1 MKTKVMLS
9 LVAMTSAP
17 MAAFADADI
26 SSQVGQEVDN
36 WTKSGE
42 DLKLEAGIFIST
54 DGSDISQAIGTL
66 VPGKYSLGATTLENA
81 KLYVNG
87 SELVEGAFE
96 LKQEQEVTIK
106 VEAVEA
112 RQQFKVGGFKLQLV
126 FDFQA
131 EYSNLNLKLSNAVN
145 QLRASVEAGT
155 TDFWEQELLD
165 EYQNKLAVDI
175 AKVKNGSMDSYNI
188 YKEYKLYQQ
197 PSVIESRIATFA
209 GNVTAALANKEAN
222 AYATAELA
230 KVQTAWDALK
240 AALDAASQTAKDI
253 YTTKVEAIK
262 VDLDNEVAAVK
273 AAYEGKTAAA
283 DYAKAT
289 VDAHCKDLNV
299 RIQEAKNG
307 IGVADANSAA
317 YSEVKTLVESAKQLY
332 DEKVQELVDFIVA
345 DEAQNS
351 YESLLKLA
359 QTKLSAEYAKVME
372 ADAANTIET
381 AADNKEANRALVLE
395 ARQNILDLTDAYK
408 ARYTSYKNAY
418 GDVKS
423 MLEDVVSNIEEGLKA
438 IQNTEYDA
446 DIQVINEKIQ
456 AVKSS
461 FATAMAAD
469 KDVPDYSEAKAEILS
484 MINELK
490 SATDAT
496 LANYY
501 AHQATMEKLDALQT
515 KLDEANEAVNAL
527 KSEVG
532 DYAAAGRWTDT
543 PQKLKDAIDNYRQ
556 AAKDAYE
563 AGEAADY
570 SFDNAQAEADIA
582 AYVQAAGDALADFDR
597 VAGAIDEWEKG
608 LADIKAYIAEE
619 DYSVTDAAGVTYGTK
634 LGNIQKAI
642 DDLKAALDEALALE
656 DTDHKAAL
664 AAISPS
670 KPAELTSITQEQF
683 EADKANYQGNIN
695 LNAVL
700 LQRTLLSNRIF
711 NAWSELRADMDDKY
725 TADALG
731 KSYNTQ
737 NELFL
742 TFETQLINLSEQ
754 VPAAEDITKENAA
767 EKRETLNSMNAQLDA
782 IIADLDKLKAD
793 ADVIVAKVKANTDKY
808 NELVSVISDLK
819 TTSEEVKSKNLD
831 TNRNNEFKGYYETI
845 QTNIT
850 TLEGKIST
858 SKNNET
864 LVADY
869 TGTEETPG
877 YQKTIKDIQADI
889 DAKVKLAKAS
899 TDNWNAWIAQLRA
912 FDNAKFFDTSIAENG
927 LIAKAKAEI
936 KAIDTPVNAGQQYFL
951 GLVDGYE
958 TQANTLKSNINAQY
972 DARTS
977 VDYESTVTAT
987 IDTLK
992 ENIAKAVT
1000 DAKNNE
1006 EAHNL
1011 QVKAQ
1016 GEAQAEWTRVYDRL
1030 SAEDKSTQIQT
1041 WLDQLTEIQLA
1052 INELNETVVSNFAS
1066 GKCYGSDAE
1075 SKYTQYKASILSIEK
1090 QWEDPEGYD
1099 KILAQDNLD
1108 RYNRFNDAIAETK
1121 KAFDKAVTSLDKF
1134 MNIVDDE
1141 LKVDFNDVLEAN
1153 EAIYA
1158 YNQKIRELKAE
1169 VNEAYTTASATSKG
1183 VYDLE
1188 ESYKEQANTYTE
1200 EINKIYDD
1208 CIAKLNATSM
1218 TLLETALADAKGK
1231 LAEYEA
1237 KITDYKER
1245 VREAAFSDVKEIVA
1259 QAELYKTDPELAV
1272 RLAEGFLKTL
1282 RNASKCDEASD
1293 LLPAGLEAAAQ
1304 AQYDVLVAEL
1314 DAEIKANRA
1323 ALQGYIDN
1331 KVLDASYLTTYN
1343 EAVAEYVE
1351 KAETGLKAVGSA
1363 AKEAKNMYES
1373 GLAAVKQLIVDFK
1386 TNDGYTAAKEEADKN
1401 TESLEAYDALQTT
1414 FSDVKAELV
1423 KLQEYASGYVAVN
1436 VQIAAIQQ
1444 KLEAQISRVEE
1455 AKLLGTVHTI
1465 MGSADVDNEETV
1477 LTICKQLKT
1486 EISEQY
1492 AVCDSKEYAA
1502 MLTQISTLYREY
1514 NLAVTATEE
1523 DIKSYEQTIAD
1534 YEAELTRISELGQGK
1549 REAYMELEKN
1559 IGVTRTEL
1567 TNIYDEAYVTN
1578 LQTGFSEQLQA
1589 ISQTQQSQ
1597 TEALASYNKKVQEAY
1612 AEELAS
1618 IQTKQA
1624 ALLQKMESYSSESM
1638 LLVYSENITDDIA
1651 SLDKE
1656 LENLIGLIG
1665 DMQLPFTINGEVKL
1679 TLDGK
1684 IQTLETT
1691 YEELHAKL
1699 EGYKYVNIEEFTAA
1713 AQTNVIEKIDVEKA
1727 WIKEAYE
1734 SEEVGKMLTE
1744 DSKSKYEASEAT
1756 ITSNMKELDKQYSYT
1771 ETSGRIN
1778 EVTESMKQTKENLA
1792 NMQLEEDVLK
1802 EYKAQMEEVEKA
1814 LTALEKFNSDSYNNG
1829 LITEDI
1835 DGGKLMDEEE
1845 QELQN
1850 KKIDF
1855 VAEAVEAIFDKVE
1868 ALKKQLAELEQ
1879 NAQNSS
1885 YMLGDVNRD
1894 KEVTV
1899 ADYMEILNVVLE
1911 QSEFESGSLQ
1921 FLAADINGDGEISI
1935 GDITAVVK
1943 IINGTYAPAQARSYA
1958 RCMPNNSA
1966 DRLSL
1971 TAEGDGVKQR
1981 IAVNLDATLAYN
1993 GCQMD
1998 IMLPAGVTFAGAE
2011 VANRANGFSL
2021 NSNELSNG
2029 RLRVV
2034 LSSLEEADFAQ
2045 GDGALFYLDVEVSH
2059 NYAGNGVGV
2068 ENILFTDNAV
2078 HVYALPAV
2086 SGDETTGIGTVS
2098 VGEEVKEKIYSVS
2111 GKLMNGLKRGVNIIR
2126 GNDGTSKKVLV
2137 K

>member
-26 SSQVGQEVDN
+26 SSQVGQEVGN

-42 DLKLEAGIFIST
+42 DLKLEEGIFIST

-66 VPGKYSLGATTLENA
+66 VPGKYSLSATTLDNA

-87 SELVEGAFE
+87 NELVEGAFE
-96 LKQEQEVTIK
+96 LKQEQEVTITVK
-106 VEAVEA
+106 AVEA
-112 RQQFKVGGFKLQLV
+112 GQQFKVGGFELQLV

-131 EYSNLNLKLSNAVN
+131 EYSKLNLKLSNAVN
-145 QLRASVEAGT
+145 QLDAHS
-155 TDFWEQELLD
+155 TDFWEQELLN
-165 EYQNKLAVDI
+165 EYQNVLAVDI

-188 YKEYKLYQQ
+188 YKEYELYQQ
-197 PSVIESRIATFA
+197 SSVIENRIATFA
-209 GNVTAALANKEAN
+209 ENVTAALANKEAN
-222 AYATAELA
+222 AYATAKLA
-230 KVQTAWDALK
+230 EVQTAWNELK
-240 AALDAASQTAKDI
+240 AALDAACETAKEI
-253 YTTKVEAIK
+253 YGPEVEAIK
-262 VDLDNEVAAVK
+262 SNLDNEIADVK

-289 VDAHCKDLNV
+289 VDVHCKALND
-299 RIQEAKNG
+299 RIIKAKNG
-307 IGVADANSAA
+307 ISIANGNSDAYN
-317 YSEVKTLVESAKQLY
+317 EVKTLVEATKQLY
-332 DEKVQELVDFIVA
+332 DAKVQELVNYIVA

-351 YESLLKLA
+351 YESLLQLA
-359 QTKLSAEYAKVME
+359 QTKLSAEFAKVME
-372 ADAANTIET
+372 ADAANTIEN
-381 AADNKEANRALVLE
+381 AADNKDANMALVIKASE
-395 ARQNILDLTDAYK
+395 NIQNLTNAYK
-408 ARYTSYKNAY
+408 GRYDNYKNAY

-423 MLEDVVSNIEEGLKA
+423 TLEDVVSYIEEGLKA

-446 DIQVINEKIQ
+446 DIQAIQEKIQ

-469 KDVPDYSEAKAEILS
+469 EDVPDYSGAKAEILN
-484 MINELK
+484 MIDELQ
-490 SATDAT
+490 SATNAT

-501 AHQATMEKLDALQT
+501 AHQATMEVLEAVLT
-515 KLDEANEAVNAL
+515 KLDDANKAVKAL
-527 KSEVG
+527 KSVVG
-532 DYAAAGRWTDT
+532 DYAAVGRWTTT
-543 PQKLKDAIDNYRQ
+543 PKALQQAIEDARE
-556 AAKDAYE
+556 AAAAAYE
-563 AGEAADY
+563 KGEAAGY
-570 SFDNAQAEADIA
+570 SFDNAKVEADIA
-582 AYVQAAGDALADFDR
+582 AYVQAAEVALADFDR
-597 VAGAIDEWEKG
+597 VAGEIAKWEKG
-608 LADIKAYIAEE
+608 LADIKTYIAEE

-634 LGNIQKAI
+634 IDNIQKAI
-642 DDLKAALDEALALE
+642 DNLKAELADALALE
-656 DTDHKAAL
+656 DTEHKEAL
-664 AAISPS
+664 AAIRPS

-742 TFETQLINLSEQ
+742 TFETQLINLYDQ
-754 VPAAEDITKENAA
+754 VPAAENITKENAA
-767 EKRETLNSMNAQLDA
+767 EKRVKLNELNAEMDK
-782 IIADLDKLKAD
+782 IMSDLNKLKAD
-793 ADVIVAKVKANTDKY
+793 ADKIVAKVKANTGKY
-808 NELVSVISDLK
+808 NELVTGISGLR
-819 TTSEEVKSKNLD
+819 TQSEAVKSENKD
-831 TNRNNEFKGYYETI
+831 TNRADEFEVYYGDI
-845 QTNIT
+845 QESIT
-850 TLEGKIST
+850 DLEGKIST

-877 YQKTIKDIQADI
+877 YQKTIEDIQAEIAD
-889 DAKVKLAKAS
+889 KVKLAKAS
-899 TDNWNAWIAQLRA
+899 TANWNDWTLQVRA
-912 FDNAKFFDTSIAENG
+912 FSNAKFFDATIAANG
-927 LIAKAKAEI
+927 LIEKAKAEI
-936 KAIDTPVNAGQQYFL
+936 TAIGSPVNAGQAYFL
-951 GLVDGYE
+951 GLVDEYK
-958 TQANTLKSNINAQY
+958 TQANTLKSDIQAQY
-972 DARTS
+972 DERKS
-977 VDYESTVTAT
+977 VDYTSTVTAT
-987 IDTLK
+987 IATLK
-992 ENIAKAVT
+992 ENIAQAVT
-1000 DAKNNE
+1000 DTKNNE
-1006 EAHNL
+1006 KAHND

-1016 GEAQAEWTRVYDRL
+1016 VEAQAEWTRVYDHL

-1041 WLDQLTEIQLA
+1041 WLDKLTEIQLT
-1052 INELNETVVSNFAS
+1052 INELNETVESNFAA

-1075 SKYTQYKASILSIEK
+1075 SKYTQYKAGILSIK
-1090 QWEDPEGYD
+1090 QQWEDPEGYD
-1099 KILAQDNLD
+1099 KFLDQDNLD

-1134 MNIVDDE
+1134 LNIVDAE
-1141 LKVDFNDVLEAN
+1141 LKVDFEDVLNAN
-1153 EAIYA
+1153 KAIYA

-1188 ESYKEQANTYTE
+1188 ESFKKQADAYTE
-1200 EINKIYDD
+1200 EINKIYDK
-1208 CIAKLNATSM
+1208 CIAKLNDTSK
-1218 TLLETALADAKGK
+1218 TLLGNALSETNDNL
-1231 LAEYEA
+1231 EFYVA
-1237 KITDYKER
+1237 KIESYKES
-1245 VREAAFSDVKEIVA
+1245 VREAAFSDVKKIIA
-1259 QAELYKTDPELAV
+1259 QAELYKSDPELAV
-1272 RLAEGFLKTL
+1272 KLAEGFLKTL
-1282 RNASKCDEASD
+1282 RNASD

-1304 AQYDVLVAEL
+1304 AQYDALVAEL
-1314 DAEIKANRA
+1314 DKEIADNRV
-1323 ALQGYIDN
+1323 ALQGYINN

-1363 AKEAKNMYES
+1363 AKEAKNMHES
-1373 GLAAVKQLIVDFK
+1373 GLTAVTKLIADFK
-1386 TNDGYTAAKEEADKN
+1386 ANDGYTAAKDEAVEN
-1401 TESLEAYDALQTT
+1401 TKSLEAYDALQIT
-1414 FSDVKAELV
+1414 FNEVKAALV

-1436 VQIAAIQQ
+1436 VQIADIQQ
-1444 KLEAQISRVEE
+1444 KLETQISRVEE
-1455 AKLLGTVHTI
+1455 AKLVGTVHTI
-1465 MGSADVDNEETV
+1465 MGSVDVDNEETV
-1477 LTICKQLKT
+1477 LTICKNLKI

-1523 DIKSYEQTIAD
+1523 DIKSYELKIAE
-1534 YEAELTRISELGQGK
+1534 YEAELARISELPQGK
-1549 REAYMELEKN
+1549 REAYMALEKN
-1559 IGVTRTEL
+1559 IGLTRTVL
-1567 TNIYDEAYVTN
+1567 TNIYDAAYVTN
-1578 LQTGFSEQLQA
+1578 LQTGFSEQLEA

-1597 TEALASYNKKVQEAY
+1597 TEALASYNKVVQEAY
-1612 AEELAS
+1612 AEALAD
-1618 IQTKQA
+1618 IQTKQV
-1624 ALLQKMESYSSESM
+1624 ALLQKMESYSSESL
-1638 LLVYSENITDDIA
+1638 LLVYTDNITGEIA

-1656 LENLIGLIG
+1656 LELLIGKI
-1665 DMQLPFTINGEVKL
+1665 DNMQLPFKINGEIKL
-1679 TLDGK
+1679 TLDTK

-1713 AQTNVIEKIDVEKA
+1713 AQTNVVEKIDVEKA

-1744 DSKSKYEASEAT
+1744 DSKSKYEANEAT
-1756 ITSNMKELDKQYSYT
+1756 ITSNMKNLDKQYSYT
-1771 ETSGRIN
+1771 ETSGRIG

-1802 EYKAQMEEVEKA
+1802 EYKAQMDKVEKA
-1814 LTALEKFNSDSYNNG
+1814 LTALEKYNSDSYTRG

-1855 VAEAVEAIFDKVE
+1855 VAEAVDAIFNKVE
-1868 ALKKQLAELEQ
+1868 ELKKQLAELEQ

-1899 ADYMEILNVVLE
+1899 ADYMEILNAALE
-1911 QSEFESGSLQ
+1911 VTTIEPGTLQ

-1998 IMLPAGVTFAGAE
+1998 IMLPAGVTFVGAE

-2034 LSSLEEADFAQ
+2034 LSSLEEADFAH

>member
-26 SSQVGQEVDN
+26 SSQVGQEVGN

-42 DLKLEAGIFIST
+42 DLKLEEGIFIST

-66 VPGKYSLGATTLENA
+66 VPGKYSLSATLDNA

-96 LKQEQEVTIK
+96 LKQEQEVTIT
-106 VEAVEA
+106 VRAVEA
-112 RQQFKVGGFKLQLV
+112 GQQFKVGGFKLQLN

-131 EYSNLNLKLSNAVN
+131 EYSKLNLKLSNAAI
-145 QLRASVEAGT
+145 QLAPNS

-165 EYQNKLAVDI
+165 EYQNELAVDI
-175 AKVKNGSMDSYNI
+175 AKVKDGDMDSYNI

-197 PSVIESRIATFA
+197 TSEIESRIATFA

-230 KVQTAWDALK
+230 KVQTAWDELK
-240 AALDAASQTAKDI
+240 AALDNASQTAKDI

-262 VDLDNEVAAVK
+262 SDLDNEIAAVK
-273 AAYEGKTAAA
+273 AAHERKSAAA

-289 VDAHCKDLNV
+289 VDANCKALND
-299 RIQEAKNG
+299 RIQEAVNG
-307 IGVADANSAA
+307 IGIADANSAA
-317 YSEVKTLVESAKQLY
+317 YGEVKTLVDAATKLY

-351 YESLLKLA
+351 YESLLQLA

-372 ADAANTIET
+372 ADAANTIKN
-381 AADNKEANRALVLE
+381 AADNKEANVTLINGATAQIEALT
-395 ARQNILDLTDAYK
+395 AAYEG
-408 ARYTSYKNAY
+408 RYTNYKKAY

-423 MLEDVVSNIEEGLKA
+423 TLEEVVSKIEEGLKA

-446 DIQVINEKIQ
+446 DIQAIQEKIQ
-456 AVKSS
+456 AVNSS

-469 KDVPDYSEAKAEILS
+469 EEVPDYAASKAEIKN
-484 MINELK
+484 MIAELQ

-496 LANYY
+496 LANYN
-501 AHQATMEKLDALQT
+501 AHQATMEALDALQT
-515 KLDEANEAVNAL
+515 KLDDANKAVNAL
-527 KSEVG
+527 ESEVG
-532 DYAAAGRWTDT
+532 DYAAAGRWTAT
-543 PQKLKDAIDNYRQ
+543 RDALQQAIVDYRE
-556 AAKDAYE
+556 AAVAAYE
-563 AGEAADY
+563 KGEAESY
-570 SFDNAQAEADIA
+570 SFDADQVKADIEAYVKVAEAA
-582 AYVQAAGDALADFDR
+582 KADFER
-597 VAGAIDEWEKG
+597 VADAIAEWEKG
-608 LADIKAYIAEE
+608 LAAIKAYIAEE

-634 LGNIQKAI
+634 IGNIQKAI
-642 DDLKAALDEALALE
+642 ADLKAALADALALE
-656 DTDHKAAL
+656 DTEHKEAL
-664 AAISPS
+664 AAIRPS

-711 NAWSELRADMDDKY
+711 NAWSELRADMDNKY
-725 TADALG
+725 TGDALG
-731 KSYNTQ
+731 KSYNSQ
-737 NELFL
+737 IELFRAIDNK
-742 TFETQLINLSEQ
+742 LIELFNKVEELS
-754 VPAAEDITKENAA
+754 ITKENAA
-767 EKRETLNSMNAQLDA
+767 AKREELNALNAKMDEIMSNLN
-782 IIADLDKLKAD
+782 DLKKQANE
-793 ADVIVAKVKANTDKY
+793 IVAKVKANTDKY
-808 NELVSVISDLK
+808 NELVTVISGLK
-819 TTSEEVKSKNLD
+819 EQSKEVESKNLD
-831 TNRNNEFKGYYETI
+831 KDNRGDEFKGYYDDI
-845 QTNIT
+845 QTSIT
-850 TLEGKIST
+850 TLEGNINT

-877 YQKTIKDIQADI
+877 YQKTIEDIQAEI
-889 DAKVKLAKAS
+889 AEKVKQAIAS
-899 TDNWNAWIAQLRA
+899 TANWNAWTLQVRE
-912 FDNAKFFDTSIAENG
+912 FSNAKFFDAAIAENG

-936 KAIDTPVNAGQQYFL
+936 TAIGSPVNAGQEYFL
-951 GLVDGYE
+951 GLVGGYE
-958 TQANTLKSNINAQY
+958 TQANALKSNIKAQY

-977 VDYESTVTAT
+977 VGYASTVTAT
-987 IDTLK
+987 IASLK

-1006 EAHNL
+1006 EAHNA
-1011 QVKAQ
+1011 QVKVQ
-1016 GEAQAEWTRVYDRL
+1016 VEAQAEWTRVYDRL

-1041 WLDQLTEIQLA
+1041 WLDKLTEIQLT
-1052 INELNETVVSNFAS
+1052 INELNETVESNFAA
-1066 GKCYGSDAE
+1066 GKCYDSDAE
-1075 SKYTQYKASILSIEK
+1075 SKYTQYKAGILSIET

-1099 KILAQDNLD
+1099 KFLDQDNLD

-1121 KAFDKAVTSLDKF
+1121 KAFNKAVTSLDNF
-1134 MNIVDDE
+1134 LNIVDKE
-1141 LKVDFNDVLEAN
+1141 LEVDFEDVLEAN
-1153 EAIYA
+1153 RAIYA
-1158 YNQKIRELKAE
+1158 YNQKIRDLKAE
-1169 VNEAYTTASATSKG
+1169 VSEAYTTACATSKG

-1188 ESYKEQANTYTE
+1188 ESYKKEADAYTK
-1200 EINKIYDD
+1200 EINDIYKA
-1208 CIAKLNATSM
+1208 CIAKLNATSI
-1218 TLLETALADAKGK
+1218 TLLETALTAAEGK
-1231 LAEYEA
+1231 LVEYEA
-1237 KITDYKER
+1237 NITDYKES
-1245 VREAAFSDVKEIVA
+1245 VREAAFSDVKKIIA
-1259 QAELYKTDPELAV
+1259 QAELYQSDPELAV
-1272 RLAEGFLKTL
+1272 ILAEGFLKTL
-1282 RNASKCDEASD
+1282 RNASKCDEPSD

-1304 AQYDVLVAEL
+1304 AQYDALVDEL
-1314 DAEIKANRA
+1314 DKEITANRA
-1323 ALQGYIDN
+1323 ALQGYIDK

-1351 KAETGLKAVGSA
+1351 KAKTGLKAVGSA
-1363 AKEAKNMYES
+1363 AKEAKNMHES
-1373 GLAAVKQLIVDFK
+1373 GLTAVTNLIADFK
-1386 TNDGYTAAKEEADKN
+1386 ANDGYTAAKEEADKN
-1401 TESLEAYDALQTT
+1401 TESLAAYEALQIT
-1414 FSDVKAELV
+1414 FSEVKAELV

-1436 VQIAAIQQ
+1436 DQIAYIQQ
-1444 KLEAQISRVEE
+1444 GLEAEISRVEK

-1465 MGSADVDNEETV
+1465 MGSVDEDNEGTV

-1486 EISEQY
+1486 EISKQY
-1492 AVCDSKEYAA
+1492 AVCDSREYAA
-1502 MLTQISTLYREY
+1502 MVIQISTLYREY
-1514 NLAVTATEE
+1514 NLAVIAAEE
-1523 DIKSYEQTIAD
+1523 DIKSYELTIAE
-1534 YEAELTRISELGQGK
+1534 YEAELTRINGLSEEDEESK
-1549 REAYMELEKN
+1549 REAYMALEKK

-1567 TNIYDEAYVTN
+1567 TNIYDDTYMTN
-1578 LQTGFSEQLQA
+1578 LQTGFSEQLEA

-1612 AEELAS
+1612 AEALAD
-1618 IQTKQA
+1618 IQTKQV
-1624 ALLQKMESYSSESM
+1624 ALLQKMESYSSESL
-1638 LLVYSENITDDIA
+1638 LLVYTDNITGEIA
-1651 SLDKE
+1651 SLDEE
-1656 LENLIGLIG
+1656 LELLIGKI
-1665 DMQLPFTINGEVKL
+1665 DNMQLPFKINGEIKL
-1679 TLDGK
+1679 TLDTK

-1691 YEELHAKL
+1691 YEELHTKL
-1699 EGYKYVNIEEFTAA
+1699 EGYKYVDIEAFTAA
-1713 AQTNVIEKIDVEKA
+1713 AQTHVIEKIDVEKA

-1744 DSKSKYEASEAT
+1744 DSKLKYEATEAT
-1756 ITSNMKELDKQYSYT
+1756 ITSNMKTLDKQYSYT
-1771 ETSGRIN
+1771 ETSGRIG

-1814 LTALEKFNSDSYNNG
+1814 LTALKKYNSDSYTYG

-1835 DGGKLMDEEE
+1835 DGGKLTDEEE
-1845 QELQN
+1845 QELEN

-1855 VAEAVEAIFDKVE
+1855 VAEAVDAIFNKVE
-1868 ALKKQLAELEQ
+1868 ELKKQLAELEQ

-1899 ADYMEILNVVLE
+1899 ADYMEILNAALE
-1911 QSEFESGSLQ
+1911 VTAIEPGTLQ

-1998 IMLPAGVTFAGAE
+1998 IMLPAGVTFVGAE
-2011 VANRANGFSL
+2011 VAHRANGFSL

-2034 LSSLEEADFAQ
+2034 LSSLEEADFAH

>member
-26 SSQVGQEVDN
+26 SLQVGQEVGN
-36 WTKSGE
+36 WTKTGE
-42 DLKLEAGIFIST
+42 DLKLEEGIFIST
-54 DGSDISQAIGTL
+54 DGSEISQVIGTL
-66 VPGKYSLGATTLENA
+66 VPGKYSLSATTLENA

-96 LKQEQEVTIK
+96 LKQEQEVTITVK
-106 VEAVEA
+106 AVE
-112 RQQFKVGGFKLQLV
+112 RGQQFKVGGFELQLV

-131 EYSNLNLKLSNAVN
+131 EYSKLNLKLSNAVN
-145 QLRASVEAGT
+145 QLDAHS

-165 EYQNKLAVDI
+165 EYQNVLAVDI

-188 YKEYKLYQQ
+188 YKEYKLYQS
-197 PSVIESRIATFA
+197 PSEIERRIATFA
-209 GNVTAALANKEAN
+209 ENVTAALANKEAN

-230 KVQTAWDALK
+230 KVQTAWDELK
-240 AALDAASQTAKDI
+240 AALDDDAASQTAKEI
-253 YTTKVEAIK
+253 YGSTVEAIK
-262 VDLDNEVAAVK
+262 SDLDKEIDAVK

-289 VDAHCKDLNV
+289 VDANCKALND
-299 RIQEAKNG
+299 RIIEAKNG
-307 IGVADANSAA
+307 ISIANGNSDAYN
-317 YSEVKTLVESAKQLY
+317 EVKTLVEATKQLY
-332 DEKVQELVDFIVA
+332 DEKVQDLVNHIVA

-351 YESLLKLA
+351 YESLLQLA
-359 QTKLSAEYAKVME
+359 QTKLSAEFAKVME
-372 ADAANTIET
+372 ADAANTIEN
-381 AADNKEANRALVLE
+381 AANNKKANMDLVIE
-395 ARQNILDLTDAYK
+395 ARKNIQELTDEYTT
-408 ARYTSYKNAY
+408 RYTSYKYAY

-423 MLEDVVSNIEEGLKA
+423 TLEDKVSKIEEDLEA

-446 DIQVINEKIQ
+446 DIQAIQEKIQ

-469 KDVPDYSEAKAEILS
+469 EEVPDYAASKAEILS
-484 MINELK
+484 MIEELQ
-490 SATDAT
+490 SATEVT
-496 LANYY
+496 LANYN
-501 AHQATMEKLDALQT
+501 AHQATTKKLDALQT
-515 KLDEANEAVNAL
+515 KLTEANETVNAL
-527 KSEVG
+527 KSEKG
-532 DYAAAGRWTDT
+532 GYAALGRWTTT
-543 PQKLKDAIDNYRQ
+543 PEGLQETIDGYRE
-556 AAKDAYE
+556 AAAAAYE
-563 AGEAADY
+563 KGEAVSY
-570 SFDNAQAEADIA
+570 SFDADQAEAGIA
-582 AYVQAAGDALADFDR
+582 AYVQAAEVALANFDR
-597 VAGAIDEWEKG
+597 VAGVIAEWEKG
-608 LADIKAYIAEE
+608 LADIKTYIAEE

-634 LGNIQKAI
+634 IGKIQKAI
-642 DDLKAALDEALALE
+642 DDLKVVLAEALALE
-656 DTDHKAAL
+656 DTEHKDAL

-670 KPAELTSITQEQF
+670 KPEELTNITQAKF
-683 EADKANYQGNIN
+683 EEDKANYQGNIN

-700 LQRTLLSNRIF
+700 LQRTLLFNRIETTQDALAADRATEY
-711 NAWSELRADMDDKY
+711 NAEK
-725 TADALG
+725 LG
-731 KSYNTQ
+731 KSYTDQNTKFA
-737 NELFL
+737 EIERRL
-742 TFETQLINLSEQ
+742 TALGNAL
-754 VPAAEDITKENAA
+754 PAAENITKENAA
-767 EKRETLNSMNAQLDA
+767 GQRETLNSMNAQLDA
-782 IIADLDKLKAD
+782 IIEDLDKLKAET
-793 ADVIVAKVKANTDKY
+793 DVIVTKVKANTDKF
-808 NELVSVISDLK
+808 NELVTVISGDRGLRDQSK
-819 TTSEEVKSKNLD
+819 EVTSKNQD
-831 TNRNNEFKGYYETI
+831 TNRADEFKGYYDAI
-845 QTNIT
+845 QTSIS

-877 YQKTIKDIQADI
+877 YQKTIEDIQTEIA
-889 DAKVKLAKAS
+889 AKVELAKAS
-899 TDNWNAWIAQLRA
+899 TANWNAWTLQKRE
-912 FDNAKFFDTSIAENG
+912 FSNAKFTDATIAANG
-927 LIAKAKAEI
+927 LIEKAKADI
-936 KAIDTPVNAGQQYFL
+936 TAIGSPDNAGQAYFL
-951 GLVDGYE
+951 GLVNEYE
-958 TQANTLKSNINAQY
+958 TQANTLKSNIDAQY
-972 DARTS
+972 AARTS
-977 VDYESTVTAT
+977 VDYASTVTAT
-987 IDTLK
+987 IATLK
-992 ENIAKAVT
+992 KNIAKAVT
-1000 DAKNNE
+1000 DANHNE
-1006 EAHNL
+1006 EAHNA
-1011 QVKAQ
+1011 QVKVQ
-1016 GEAQAEWTRVYDRL
+1016 VEAQAEWTRVYDRL

-1041 WLDQLTEIQLA
+1041 WLDQLTEIQLT
-1052 INELNETVVSNFAS
+1052 INELNETVKSNFAA
-1066 GKCYGSDAE
+1066 GKCYDSDAE
-1075 SKYTQYKASILSIEK
+1075 SKYTEYKASILRIET

-1099 KILAQDNLD
+1099 KFLAQDNLD

-1134 MNIVDDE
+1134 LNIVDAE
-1141 LKVDFNDVLEAN
+1141 LKVDFKDVLNAN
-1153 EAIYA
+1153 KEIYA
-1158 YNQKIRELKAE
+1158 YNQKIRDLKAE
-1169 VNEAYTTASATSKG
+1169 VSKAYTTACATSKG

-1188 ESYKEQANTYTE
+1188 ESYKKQADAYTE
-1200 EINKIYDD
+1200 KITEIYKD
-1208 CIAKLNATSM
+1208 CIAELNATSIE
-1218 TLLETALADAKGK
+1218 LLDDALRTANNNLQS
-1231 LAEYEA
+1231 YEDL
-1237 KITDYKER
+1237 IGSYKES
-1245 VREAAFSDVKEIVA
+1245 VREAAFSDVKKITD
-1259 QAELYKTDPELAV
+1259 QAELYKSDPELAV

-1282 RNASKCDEASD
+1282 RNASD

-1304 AQYDVLVAEL
+1304 AQYDALVAEL
-1314 DAEIKANRA
+1314 DAEIEANRA
-1323 ALQGYIDN
+1323 ALQDYIDN
-1331 KVLDASYLTTYN
+1331 KVLDASCLTTYN

-1351 KAETGLKAVGSA
+1351 KAGTGLKAVGSA
-1363 AKEAKNMYES
+1363 AKEAKNMFGS
-1373 GLAAVKQLIVDFK
+1373 GLAAVKELIDEFK
-1386 TNDGYTAAKEEADKN
+1386 ANDGYTSAKDEY
-1401 TESLEAYDALQTT
+1401 TESLKAYETLQST
-1414 FSDVKAELV
+1414 FSEVKAELV

-1436 VQIAAIQQ
+1436 VQIAEIQQ
-1444 KLEAQISRVEE
+1444 KLEDEISRVEK
-1455 AKLLGTVHTI
+1455 AKLQGTVHTI
-1465 MGSADVDNEETV
+1465 MGSVDVDDDNTV
-1477 LTICKQLKT
+1477 LTICKQLKAK
-1486 EISEQY
+1486 ISLQY
-1492 AVCDSKEYAA
+1492 AVCDSWESAA

-1523 DIKSYEQTIAD
+1523 DIQRYEQTIAD
-1534 YEAELTRISELGQGK
+1534 YEAELTRISELPQGK
-1549 REAYMELEKN
+1549 REAYMALEKN

-1567 TNIYDEAYVTN
+1567 TNIYDAAYVTN
-1578 LQTGFSEQLQA
+1578 LQIGFSEQLQA

-1597 TEALASYNKKVQEAY
+1597 TEALASYNKKVQEAC
-1612 AEELAS
+1612 AEALAG

-1624 ALLQKMESYSSESM
+1624 ALLQKMESYSSESL
-1638 LLVYSENITDDIA
+1638 LLVYTDNITGEIA
-1651 SLDKE
+1651 SLDEE
-1656 LENLIGLIG
+1656 LELLIGKI
-1665 DMQLPFTINGEVKL
+1665 DNMQLPFKINGEIKL
-1679 TLDGK
+1679 TLDTK

-1699 EGYKYVNIEEFTAA
+1699 EGYKYVDIEAFTAA

-1734 SEEVGKMLTE
+1734 SEEEGKMLTE
-1744 DSKSKYEASEAT
+1744 SSKSKYEANEAT

-1771 ETSGRIN
+1771 ETSGRIG
-1778 EVTESMKQTKENLA
+1778 EVTELMTQTRENLA

-1802 EYKAQMEEVEKA
+1802 ECKAQMAEVEKA
-1814 LTALEKFNSDSYNNG
+1814 LTALEKYNLDSYWHG

-1835 DGGKLMDEEE
+1835 DGGKLTDEEE
-1845 QELQN
+1845 NELEN
-1850 KKIDF
+1850 KKVDF
-1855 VAEAVEAIFDKVE
+1855 VAEAVDAIFNKVE
-1868 ALKKQLAELEQ
+1868 ELKKQLAELEQ

-1899 ADYMEILNVVLE
+1899 ADYMEILNAALE
-1911 QSEFESGSLQ
+1911 VTAIEPGTLQ

-1998 IMLPAGVTFAGAE
+1998 IMLPAGVTFVGAE
-2011 VANRANGFSL
+2011 VAHRANGFSL

-2034 LSSLEEADFAQ
+2034 LSSLEEADFAH

-2086 SGDETTGIGTVS
+2086 SGDETTGIGKVS

>member
-26 SSQVGQEVDN
+26 SLQVGQEVGN
-36 WTKSGE
+36 WTKLGE
-42 DLKLEAGIFIST
+42 DLKLEEGIFIST
-54 DGSDISQAIGTL
+54 DGSEISQAIGTL
-66 VPGKYSLGATTLENA
+66 VPGKYSLSATTLDNA

-96 LKQEQEVTIK
+96 LKQEQEVTIR
-106 VEAVEA
+106 VRAVEA
-112 RQQFKVGGFKLQLV
+112 GQFKVGGFELKLV

-131 EYSNLNLKLSNAVN
+131 EYSKLNLKLSNAVN

-155 TDFWEQELLD
+155 TDFWEQELLN
-165 EYQNKLAVDI
+165 EYQNVLAVDI

-188 YKEYKLYQQ
+188 YKEYKLYQS
-197 PSVIESRIATFA
+197 PSEIESRIATFA

-222 AYATAELA
+222 AYATAKLA
-230 KVQTAWDALK
+230 EVQSAWDELK
-240 AALDAASQTAKDI
+240 AALDDKETCETAKEI
-253 YTTKVEAIK
+253 YGPEVEAIK
-262 VDLDNEVAAVK
+262 SNLDKEIADVK

-283 DYAKAT
+283 DYATAT
-289 VDAHCKDLNV
+289 VNAHCKALND
-299 RIQEAKNG
+299 RIIEAKNG
-307 IGVADANSAA
+307 ISVANGNSDA
-317 YSEVKTLVESAKQLY
+317 YSEVKALVESATKLY
-332 DEKVQELVDFIVA
+332 DDKVQYLVNFIVA

-351 YESLLKLA
+351 YESLLQLA

-372 ADAANTIET
+372 ADAANKIEN
-381 AADNKEANRALVLE
+381 AADNKDANMALVKKASE
-395 ARQNILDLTDAYK
+395 NIQDLTDTYK
-408 ARYTSYKNAY
+408 TRYNSYKDAY
-418 GDVKS
+418 GDVKIT
-423 MLEDVVSNIEEGLKA
+423 LEDVVSYIEKGLNA

-446 DIQVINEKIQ
+446 DIQAIQEKIQ

-469 KDVPDYSEAKAEILS
+469 EDVPDYEASKAEILNK
-484 MINELK
+484 IKELQ
-490 SATDAT
+490 SATEAT
-496 LANYY
+496 LANYN

-515 KLDEANEAVNAL
+515 KLNEANKTVNAL
-527 KSEVG
+527 KSEKG
-532 DYAAAGRWTDT
+532 EYAAEDRWTTT
-543 PQKLKDAIDNYRQ
+543 PKKVQDAILDYSK
-556 AAKDAYE
+556 AAAAAYKDGKAE
-563 AGEAADY
+563 SY
-570 SFDNAQAEADIA
+570 SFDADQVEKDIE
-582 AYVQAAGDALADFDR
+582 AYVQAANDALADFDR

-608 LADIKAYIAEE
+608 LAAIKAYIAEE
-619 DYSVTDAAGVTYGTK
+619 DYSVTDADGKTTYGTK
-634 LGNIQKAI
+634 IGNIQKAI
-642 DDLKAALDEALALE
+642 DGLKAALADALALE
-656 DTDHKAAL
+656 DTEHKEAL
-664 AAISPS
+664 AAIRPS

-711 NAWSELRADMDDKY
+711 NAWSELRADMEDKY

-742 TFETQLINLSEQ
+742 TFETQLINLSEK

-767 EKRETLNSMNAQLDA
+767 AKREELNALNAKMDEIMSNLN
-782 IIADLDKLKAD
+782 DLKKQ
-793 ADVIVAKVKANTDKY
+793 ADVIVAKVEANNAKY
-808 NELVSVISDLK
+808 KELDTVISDLMK
-819 TTSEEVKSKNLD
+819 QSEKVKSENKD
-831 TNRNNEFKGYYETI
+831 ENRTDEFEGYYDDI
-845 QTNIT
+845 QKSITN
-850 TLEGKIST
+850 LERNIST

-877 YQKTIKDIQADI
+877 YQQTIGDIQAEIAD
-889 DAKVKLAKAS
+889 KVAQAKAS
-899 TDNWNAWIAQLRA
+899 TANREAWRYQVRA
-912 FDNAKFFDTSIAENG
+912 FSSAKFFDENSAEGG

-936 KAIDTPVNAGQQYFL
+936 TAIGSPVNAGQTYFL

-958 TQANTLKSNINAQY
+958 TQANTLKSNIKAQY

-977 VDYESTVTAT
+977 VDYASTVNAT
-987 IDTLK
+987 IATLK
-992 ENIAKAVT
+992 DNIAKAVT

-1006 EAHNL
+1006 KAHND
-1011 QVKAQ
+1011 QVKVQ
-1016 GEAQAEWTRVYDRL
+1016 VEAQAEWTRVYDRL

-1041 WLDQLTEIQLA
+1041 WLDQLTEIQLT
-1052 INELNETVVSNFAS
+1052 INELNETVKINFAA
-1066 GKCYGSDAE
+1066 GKCYDSDAE
-1075 SKYTQYKASILSIEK
+1075 SKYTEYKASILRIET
-1090 QWEDPEGYD
+1090 QWDDPEGYD
-1099 KILAQDNLD
+1099 KFLDQDNLD

-1134 MNIVDDE
+1134 LNIVDAE
-1141 LKVDFNDVLEAN
+1141 LKVDFEDVLNAN
-1153 EAIYA
+1153 KAIYA

-1188 ESYKEQANTYTE
+1188 ESFKKQADAYTT
-1200 EINKIYDD
+1200 EINKIYDK
-1208 CIAKLNATSM
+1208 CIAKLNDTSK
-1218 TLLETALADAKGK
+1218 TLLGNALSETNDNLKF
-1231 LAEYEA
+1231 YVA
-1237 KITDYKER
+1237 KIESYKES
-1245 VREAAFSDVKEIVA
+1245 VREAAFSDVKKIIA
-1259 QAELYKTDPELAV
+1259 QAELYQSDPELAV
-1272 RLAEGFLKTL
+1272 KLAEGFLKTL
-1282 RNASKCDEASD
+1282 RNASD

-1304 AQYDVLVAEL
+1304 AQYDALVDEL
-1314 DAEIKANRA
+1314 DKEIAANRA
-1323 ALQGYIDN
+1323 ALQRYIDN
-1331 KVLDASYLTTYN
+1331 KVLAASYLTTYN

-1351 KAETGLKAVGSA
+1351 KAKTGLKAVGSA
-1363 AKEAKNMYES
+1363 AKEAKNMFES

-1386 TNDGYTAAKEEADKN
+1386 AKDGYTSAKAEADKN
-1401 TESLEAYDALQTT
+1401 SESLKAYQALQVT
-1414 FSDVKAELV
+1414 FSEVKAELV

-1436 VQIAAIQQ
+1436 VKIADIQQ
-1444 KLEAQISRVEE
+1444 TLETWISRVEE

-1465 MGSADVDNEETV
+1465 MGSVDVDNEETV

-1523 DIKSYEQTIAD
+1523 DIKSYELTIAE
-1534 YEAELTRISELGQGK
+1534 YEAELTRISELPQGK
-1549 REAYMELEKN
+1549 REAYMALEKN

-1567 TNIYDEAYVTN
+1567 TNIYDDAYMTN

-1624 ALLQKMESYSSESM
+1624 ALLQKMESYSSESL
-1638 LLVYSENITDDIA
+1638 LLVYTDNITGEIA
-1651 SLDKE
+1651 SLDNE
-1656 LENLIGLIG
+1656 LKQLIDVI
-1665 DMQLPFTINGEVKL
+1665 DNKQLPYKINGEIKL
-1679 TLDGK
+1679 TLDTK

-1734 SEEVGKMLTE
+1734 SEEVDKMLTE
-1744 DSKSKYEASEAT
+1744 DSKSKYETNEAT
-1756 ITSNMKELDKQYSYT
+1756 ITSNMKTLDKHYSYT
-1771 ETSGRIN
+1771 ETSGRIG
-1778 EVTESMKQTKENLA
+1778 EVTELMKQTKENLA

-1802 EYKAQMEEVEKA
+1802 ECKAQMEKVEKA
-1814 LTALEKFNSDSYNNG
+1814 LTALKKYNSDSYTG

-1835 DGGKLMDEEE
+1835 DGGKLTDEEE
-1845 QELQN
+1845 NELVN
-1850 KKIDF
+1850 KKVDF
-1855 VAEAVEAIFDKVE
+1855 VAEAVDAIFNKVE
-1868 ALKKQLAELEQ
+1868 ELKKQLAELEQ

-1899 ADYMEILNVVLE
+1899 ADYMEILNAALE
-1911 QSEFESGSLQ
+1911 VTAIEPGTLQ

-1971 TAEGDGVKQR
+1971 TAEGGGVKQR

-1998 IMLPAGVTFAGAE
+1998 IMLPAGVTFVGAE
-2011 VANRANGFSL
+2011 VAHRANGFSL

-2034 LSSLEEADFAQ
+2034 LSSLEEADFAH

>member
-17 MAAFADADI
+17 VAAFADADI
-26 SSQVGQEVDN
+26 SSQVGKEVDN

-42 DLKLEAGIFIST
+42 DLKLEEGIFIST

-66 VPGKYSLGATTLENA
+66 VPGKYLLSATTLENA

-96 LKQEQEVTIK
+96 LKKEQHVTITVK
-106 VEAVEA
+106 AVEA
-112 RQQFKVGGFKLQLV
+112 GKQFKVGGFNLKLD

-131 EYSNLNLKLSNAVN
+131 KYSELNLKLSNAAI
-145 QLRASVEAGT
+145 QLAPNS

-175 AKVKNGSMDSYNI
+175 AKVKDGDMDSYNI
-188 YKEYKLYQQ
+188 YKEYELYQQ

-209 GNVTAALANKEAN
+209 ENVTAALANKEAN
-222 AYATAELA
+222 AYATAALA
-230 KVQTAWDALK
+230 EVQSAWNDLK
-240 AALDAASQTAKDI
+240 AALDNASETAKGL
-253 YTTKVEAIK
+253 YTAKVEAIK
-262 VDLDNEVAAVK
+262 SDLENEIAAVK
-273 AAYEGKTAAA
+273 EAHERKSASA

-289 VDAHCKDLNV
+289 VDAKCKTLND
-299 RIQEAKNG
+299 RILEAANG
-307 IGVADANSAA
+307 ISIANANSVA
-317 YSEVKTLVESAKQLY
+317 YGEVKSLVDSATKLY

-351 YESLLKLA
+351 YESLLQLA
-359 QTKLSAEYAKVME
+359 QTRLAAEYAKITE
-372 ADAANTIET
+372 ANAANTIEM
-381 AADNKEANRALVLE
+381 AADKKEANVALIKE
-395 ARQNILDLTDAYK
+395 ATAQIVALTVAYET
-408 ARYTSYKNAY
+408 RYTNYKDAY

-423 MLEDVVSNIEEGLKA
+423 TLEDAVSKIEKGLTEIKNTEFDAA
-438 IQNTEYDA
+438 IQE
-446 DIQVINEKIQ
+446 IEEKIQ

-469 KDVPDYSEAKAEILS
+469 EDVPDYAAS
-484 MINELK
+484 MADIQNKIEKLK
-490 SATDAT
+490 SETDPV
-496 LANYY
+496 LDNYN
-501 AHQATMEKLDALQT
+501 AHQATMKALDALRT
-515 KLDEANEAVNAL
+515 KLKEANDSVNAL
-527 KSEVG
+527 KSEKG
-532 DYAAAGRWTDT
+532 EYAAEGRWITT
-543 PQKLKDAIDNYRQ
+543 PEEVLKAINGYSE
-556 AAKDAYE
+556 AAEEAYKK
-563 AGEAADY
+563 GEAASY
-570 SFDNAQAEADIA
+570 SFDAAQVEKDIE
-582 AYVQAAGDALADFDR
+582 AYVQAAEAAVGDFER
-597 VAGAIDEWEKG
+597 VAGAIADWEEG
-608 LADIKAYIAEE
+608 LAAIKAYIAEE
-619 DYSVTDAAGVTYGTK
+619 DYSVTDADGKTTYGTK
-634 LGNIQKAI
+634 IGIIQKAI
-642 DDLKAALDEALALE
+642 DNLKAELAKALALE
-656 DTDHKAAL
+656 DTEHKDAL

-742 TFETQLINLSEQ
+742 TFETQLINLSDQ

-767 EKRETLNSMNAQLDA
+767 EKRVKLNELNAEMDK
-782 IIADLDKLKAD
+782 IMSDLDKLKAKAND
-793 ADVIVAKVKANTDKY
+793 IVDKVKANTNKY
-808 NELVSVISDLK
+808 NELVTVISGLK
-819 TTSEEVKSKNLD
+819 ERSKEVESKNLD
-831 TNRNNEFKGYYETI
+831 KDNRGDEFKGYYDDI
-845 QTNIT
+845 QTSIT
-850 TLEGKIST
+850 TLEGNIST

-877 YQKTIKDIQADI
+877 YQKTIEDINAEI

-899 TDNWNAWIAQLRA
+899 TENWNEWTVQVRA
-912 FDNAKFFDTSIAENG
+912 FASAEFFYTLTTGGPG
-927 LIAKAKAEI
+927 LIPQAKTEI
-936 KAIDTPVNAGQQYFL
+936 NAIATPVNAGQTYFL
-951 GLVDGYE
+951 GLVDKYE
-958 TQANTLKSNINAQY
+958 KQAKELRDSIEAKYGEWKSVEYTNTVKS
-972 DARTS
+972 
-977 VDYESTVTAT
+977 T
-987 IDTLK
+987 IKTLQ
-992 ENIAKAVT
+992 ENIAKAET

-1006 EAHNL
+1006 VAHNL
-1011 QVKAQ
+1011 QVEAQ
-1016 GEAQAEWTRVYDRL
+1016 VDAQAEWTRVYDRL

-1041 WLDQLTEIQLA
+1041 WLDKLTEIQLT
-1052 INELNETVVSNFAS
+1052 INELNETVESNFAA
-1066 GKCYGSDAE
+1066 GKCHGSDAE
-1075 SKYTQYKASILSIEK
+1075 SKYTEYKASILRIET

-1099 KILAQDNLD
+1099 KFLAQDNLD
-1108 RYNRFNDAIAETK
+1108 RYNRFNVAIAETK

-1188 ESYKEQANTYTE
+1188 ESFKKQADAYTE
-1200 EINKIYDD
+1200 EINKIYDE
-1208 CIAKLNATSM
+1208 CIAKLNDTSK
-1218 TLLETALADAKGK
+1218 TLLGNALSETNDNLDF
-1231 LAEYEA
+1231 YVA
-1237 KITDYKER
+1237 KIGSYKES
-1245 VREAAFSDVKEIVA
+1245 VREAAFSDVKEIIA

-1282 RNASKCDEASD
+1282 RNASD

-1304 AQYDVLVAEL
+1304 AQYDALVAEL
-1314 DAEIKANRA
+1314 YEEIKANRVE
-1323 ALQGYIDN
+1323 LQDYIDN
-1331 KVLDASYLTTYN
+1331 KVLAASYLEKYN

-1363 AKEAKNMYES
+1363 AKEAKKMYES
-1373 GLAAVKQLIVDFK
+1373 GLAAVEKLIVDFK
-1386 TNDGYTAAKEEADKN
+1386 ANDGYSSDFS
-1401 TESLEAYDALQTT
+1401 ESFEAYEALQVT
-1414 FSDVKAELV
+1414 FSEVKAELV
-1423 KLQEYASGYVAVN
+1423 KLQKYASGYVAVN
-1436 VQIAAIQQ
+1436 VQIAEIQQ
-1444 KLEAQISRVEE
+1444 KLEAQISDVEK
-1455 AKLLGTVHTI
+1455 AKLDGMVHEI
-1465 MGSADVDNEETV
+1465 MGSVDV
-1477 LTICKQLKT
+1477 ICKQLKA
-1486 EISEQY
+1486 EINEQY
-1492 AVCDSKEYAA
+1492 AECDSLEHAA
-1502 MLTQISTLYREY
+1502 MFTQISTLYREY

-1523 DIKSYEQTIAD
+1523 DIKSYEREIAE
-1534 YEAELTRISELGQGK
+1534 YEAELTRINELTEEDEESK
-1549 REAYMELEKN
+1549 REAYMALEKK

-1567 TNIYDEAYVTN
+1567 TNIYDATYVTN
-1578 LQTGFSEQLQA
+1578 LQTRFSEQLVA

-1597 TEALASYNKKVQEAY
+1597 TEALASYNKNVQVAY
-1612 AEELAS
+1612 AEALAS
-1618 IQTKQA
+1618 IQTKQV
-1624 ALLQKMESYSSESM
+1624 ALSQKMESYSSESM
-1638 LLVYSENITDDIA
+1638 LLVYSDNITGEIA
-1651 SLDKE
+1651 SLNKE
-1656 LENLIGLIG
+1656 LESLIGNI
-1665 DMQLPFTINGEVKL
+1665 DKMQLPFKINGEIKL
-1679 TLDGK
+1679 TLDTK

-1713 AQTNVIEKIDVEKA
+1713 AQTNVVEKINVEKK

-1744 DSKSKYEASEAT
+1744 ESKSKYEANEAK
-1756 ITSNMKELDKQYSYT
+1756 ITSNMKELDKQYSYS
-1771 ETSGRIN
+1771 ETTGRIG

-1792 NMQLEEDVLK
+1792 NMQLEEDVK
-1802 EYKAQMEEVEKA
+1802 KDCKDQMEKIEKA
-1814 LTALEKFNSDSYNNG
+1814 LTALEKYNSDSYRYS

-1835 DGGKLMDEEE
+1835 DGGKLLDEGKN
-1845 QELQN
+1845 ELKN
-1850 KKIDF
+1850 KEIDF
-1855 VAEAVEAIFDKVE
+1855 VAEAVDAIFNKVDE
-1868 ALKKQLAELEQ
+1868 LKKQLAELEQ
-1879 NAQNSS
+1879 NALNSS

-1943 IINGTYAPAQARSYA
+1943 IINGTYAPLQARSYA
-1958 RCMPNNSA
+1958 RCMPNNSS

-1971 TAEGDGVKQR
+1971 TAEGNGVKQR
-1981 IAVNLDATLAYN
+1981 IAVNLDATLAYT

-1998 IMLPAGVTFAGAE
+1998 IMLPAGVTFVGAE

-2034 LSSLEEADFAQ
+2034 LSSLDEADFAH

-2086 SGDETTGIGTVS
+2086 SGDETTGIGMVS

>member
-26 SSQVGQEVDN
+26 SSQVGQEVGN

-42 DLKLEAGIFIST
+42 DLKLEEGIFIST
-54 DGSDISQAIGTL
+54 DGSDISQVIGTL
-66 VPGKYSLGATTLENA
+66 VPGKYSLSATTLENA
-81 KLYVNG
+81 KLYVND

-96 LKQEQEVTIK
+96 LKQKQEVTIK
-106 VEAVEA
+106 VKAVEA
-112 RQQFKVGGFKLQLV
+112 GQQFKVGGFELKLV

-131 EYSNLNLKLSNAVN
+131 EYSKLNLKLSNAVN
-145 QLRASVEAGT
+145 QLDANS
-155 TDFWEQELLD
+155 TDFWEQELLN
-165 EYQNKLAVDI
+165 EYQNVLAVDI

-188 YKEYKLYQQ
+188 YKEYKLYQS
-197 PSVIESRIATFA
+197 PSEIESRIATFA
-209 GNVTAALANKEAN
+209 ENVTAALANKEAN
-222 AYATAELA
+222 AYATDELA
-230 KVQTAWDALK
+230 KVQTAWVELK
-240 AALDAASQTAKDI
+240 AALDDEETCETAKEIYGSEVEDI
-253 YTTKVEAIK
+253 KS
-262 VDLDNEVAAVK
+262 DLDKEIDAVK
-273 AAYEGKTAAA
+273 AAYEGKTAAT
-283 DYAKAT
+283 DYAQAT
-289 VDAHCKDLNV
+289 VDANCKALNE
-299 RIQEAKNG
+299 RIIKAKNG
-307 IGVADANSAA
+307 ISIANGNSEA
-317 YSEVKTLVESAKQLY
+317 YNEVKTLVESATKLY
-332 DEKVQELVDFIVA
+332 DDKVQELVNFIVA

-351 YESLLKLA
+351 YESLLLLA

-372 ADAANTIET
+372 ADAANKIGN
-381 AADNKEANRALVLE
+381 AADNKEANVTLINGATAQIEALT
-395 ARQNILDLTDAYK
+395 AAYK
-408 ARYTSYKNAY
+408 GRYTNYKNAY
-418 GDVKS
+418 GDVKLT
-423 MLEDVVSNIEEGLKA
+423 LEDVVSKIYEGLKA

-446 DIQVINEKIQ
+446 DIQAIQKKIQ

-469 KDVPDYSEAKAEILS
+469 EEVPDYEASKAEIQN
-484 MINELK
+484 MIAELQ

-496 LANYY
+496 LDNYY
-501 AHQATMEKLDALQT
+501 AHQATMEVLDALQT
-515 KLDEANEAVNAL
+515 KLDDANKAVNAL
-527 KSEVG
+527 TSEVG
-532 DYAAAGRWTDT
+532 DYAAEGRWTTT
-543 PQKLKDAIDNYRQ
+543 PEGLQEAIDGYRED
-556 AAKDAYE
+556 AAAAYE
-563 AGEAADY
+563 NGEAVSY
-570 SFDNAQAEADIA
+570 SFDADQAEASIA
-582 AYVQAAGDALADFDR
+582 AYVQAAKYALANFDR
-597 VAGAIDEWEKG
+597 VAGVIAEWEKG
-608 LADIKAYIAEE
+608 LADIKTYIAEE

-634 LGNIQKAI
+634 IGNIQKAI
-642 DDLKAALDEALALE
+642 DDLKVVLAEALAKE
-656 DTDHKAAL
+656 DTEHKDAL

-670 KPAELTSITQEQF
+670 KPEELTNITQAKF
-683 EADKANYQGNIN
+683 EEDKANYQGNIN

-700 LQRTLLSNRIF
+700 LQRTLLFNRI
-711 NAWSELRADMDDKY
+711 NSAQSALEDDMKNKY
-725 TADALG
+725 NEEALG
-731 KSYNTQ
+731 NSYR
-737 NELFL
+737 ELYDSFSEISDRMFL
-742 TFETQLINLSEQ
+742 LGLQI
-754 VPAAEDITKENAA
+754 PAESSITKENAA
-767 EKRETLNSMNAQLDA
+767 EKRETLNSMNAELDA
-782 IIADLDKLKAD
+782 IIDYLGKLKED
-793 ADVIVAKVKANTDKY
+793 ADKIVAKVKANTDKY
-808 NELVSVISDLK
+808 NELVTVISGLK
-819 TTSEEVKSKNLD
+819 EQSKEVTSKNDD
-831 TNRNNEFKGYYETI
+831 TNRANEFKGYYDAI
-845 QTNIT
+845 QTRIT

-877 YQKTIKDIQADI
+877 YQKTIEVIQAEIAD
-889 DAKVKLAKAS
+889 KVALAKAS
-899 TDNWNAWIAQLRA
+899 TANWNAWTLQVRA
-912 FDNAKFFDTSIAENG
+912 FSNAKFFGATIAENG
-927 LIAKAKAEI
+927 LIAKAKADI
-936 KAIDTPVNAGQQYFL
+936 TAIGSPDNAGQAYFL
-951 GLVDGYE
+951 GLVNGYE
-958 TQANTLKSNINAQY
+958 AQANTLKSNIDDQY
-972 DARTS
+972 DKRTS
-977 VDYESTVTAT
+977 VDYASTVTAK
-987 IDTLK
+987 IAELK
-992 ENIAKAVT
+992 ENIATAVT
-1000 DAKNNE
+1000 DANNNE
-1006 EAHNL
+1006 KAHNA
-1011 QVKAQ
+1011 QVKVQ
-1016 GEAQAEWTRVYDRL
+1016 VEAQAEWTRVYDRL

-1052 INELNETVVSNFAS
+1052 INELNETVKSNFAA
-1066 GKCYGSDAE
+1066 GKCNSSDAE
-1075 SKYTQYKASILSIEK
+1075 SKYTEYKASILRIEM
-1090 QWEDPEGYD
+1090 QWDDPEGYD
-1099 KILAQDNLD
+1099 KYLAQDNLD

-1121 KAFDKAVTSLDKF
+1121 KAFDNAVKSLDKF
-1134 MNIVDDE
+1134 LNIVDAE
-1141 LKVDFNDVLEAN
+1141 LEVEFEDVLDAN
-1153 EAIYA
+1153 KDIYA
-1158 YNQKIRELKAE
+1158 YNQKIRDLKAE

-1188 ESYKEQANTYTE
+1188 ESYKKQADAYTE
-1200 EINKIYDD
+1200 KINQIYVD
-1208 CIAKLNATSM
+1208 CIAKLNDKSKE
-1218 TLLETALADAKGK
+1218 LLFDALSTANENLEFYEGK
-1231 LAEYEA
+1231 
-1237 KITDYKER
+1237 IGSYKES
-1245 VREAAFSDVKEIVA
+1245 VREAAFSDVKKIIA

-1282 RNASKCDEASD
+1282 RNASD

-1304 AQYDVLVAEL
+1304 AQYDALVAEL
-1314 DAEIKANRA
+1314 DAEIAANRA

-1331 KVLDASYLTTYN
+1331 KVLAASYLTTYN

-1351 KAETGLKAVGSA
+1351 KAGTGLKAVGSA
-1363 AKEAKNMYES
+1363 AKEAKNMFGS

-1386 TNDGYTAAKEEADKN
+1386 ANDGYTAAKNEADKN
-1401 TESLEAYDALQTT
+1401 TDSLEAYEALQST
-1414 FSDVKAELV
+1414 FSEVKAELV
-1423 KLQEYASGYVAVN
+1423 ELQKYASGYVAVN
-1436 VQIAAIQQ
+1436 VQIAEIQQ

-1465 MGSADVDNEETV
+1465 MGSVDVDDDETV
-1477 LTICKQLKT
+1477 LTICKKLKA
-1486 EISEQY
+1486 EISKQY
-1492 AVCDSKEYAA
+1492 AVCDDREYVA
-1502 MLTQISTLYREY
+1502 MVIQISTLYREY

-1523 DIKSYEQTIAD
+1523 DIQSYELTIAK
-1534 YEAELTRISELGQGK
+1534 YEDELTRINGLSEEDEESK
-1549 REAYMELEKN
+1549 REAYMALEKK

-1567 TNIYDEAYVTN
+1567 TNIYDAAYMTN

-1612 AEELAS
+1612 AEALAD

-1624 ALLQKMESYSSESM
+1624 ALLQKMESYSSESL
-1638 LLVYSENITDDIA
+1638 LLVYTDNITGEIA

-1656 LENLIGLIG
+1656 LELLIGNI
-1665 DMQLPFTINGEVKL
+1665 DNMQLPFKINGEIKL
-1679 TLDGK
+1679 TLDTK

-1699 EGYKYVNIEEFTAA
+1699 EGYKYVDIEAFTAA
-1713 AQTNVIEKIDVEKA
+1713 AQTHVIEKIDVEKA

-1734 SEEVGKMLTE
+1734 SEDVNKMLTE
-1744 DSKSKYEASEAT
+1744 GSKSKYEANEAK
-1756 ITSNMKELDKQYSYT
+1756 ITSYMKELDKQYSYT
-1771 ETSGRIN
+1771 ETSGRIG

-1802 EYKAQMEEVEKA
+1802 EYKAQMEKVEKA
-1814 LTALEKFNSDSYNNG
+1814 LTALEKYNLDSYTYG

-1835 DGGKLMDEEE
+1835 DGGKLTDEEE
-1845 QELQN
+1845 NELEN
-1850 KKIDF
+1850 KKVDF
-1855 VAEAVEAIFDKVE
+1855 VAEAVDAIFNKVE
-1868 ALKKQLAELEQ
+1868 ELKKQLAELEQ

-1899 ADYMEILNVVLE
+1899 ADYMEILNAALE
-1911 QSEFESGSLQ
+1911 VTAIEPGTLQ

-1998 IMLPAGVTFAGAE
+1998 IMLPAGVTFVGAE
-2011 VANRANGFSL
+2011 VAHRANGFSL

-2034 LSSLEEADFAQ
+2034 LSSLEEADFAH

>member
-26 SSQVGQEVDN
+26 SSQVGQEVGN

-42 DLKLEAGIFIST
+42 DLKLEEGIFIST
-54 DGSDISQAIGTL
+54 DGSEISQVIGTL
-66 VPGKYSLGATTLENA
+66 VPGKYRLSATLDNA

-96 LKQEQEVTIK
+96 LKQKQEVTITVK
-106 VEAVEA
+106 AVEA
-112 RQQFKVGGFKLQLV
+112 GKQFKVGGFELQLV

-131 EYSNLNLKLSNAVN
+131 EYSKLNLKLSNAVN

-155 TDFWEQELLD
+155 TDFWEQELLN
-165 EYQNKLAVDI
+165 EYQNVLAVDI
-175 AKVKNGSMDSYNI
+175 AKVKNGSIDSYNI
-188 YKEYKLYQQ
+188 YKEYKLYQS
-197 PSVIESRIATFA
+197 PSEIESRIATFA
-209 GNVTAALANKEAN
+209 ENVTAALANKEAN

-230 KVQTAWDALK
+230 KVQTAWDELK
-240 AALDAASQTAKDI
+240 AALGAACETAKEI
-253 YTTKVEAIK
+253 YGPDVETIK
-262 VDLDNEVAAVK
+262 GDLDKEIDAVK

-289 VDAHCKDLNV
+289 VDANCKALND
-299 RIQEAKNG
+299 RIVEAKNG
-307 IGVADANSAA
+307 ISIANGNSDAYN
-317 YSEVKTLVESAKQLY
+317 EVKTLVESATKLY
-332 DEKVQELVDFIVA
+332 DDKVQELVNFIVA

-351 YESLLKLA
+351 YESLLQLA

-372 ADAANTIET
+372 ADAANKIGN
-381 AADNKEANRALVLE
+381 AADNKEANVTLINGATAQIEALT
-395 ARQNILDLTDAYK
+395 AAYK
-408 ARYTSYKNAY
+408 GRYTNYKKAY

-423 MLEDVVSNIEEGLKA
+423 TLEDVVSNIEEGLKA

-446 DIQVINEKIQ
+446 DIQAIQEKIK

-469 KDVPDYSEAKAEILS
+469 EDVPDYEASKAEILN
-484 MINELK
+484 MIYELQ

-496 LANYY
+496 LANYN
-501 AHQATMEKLDALQT
+501 AHQATMEALDALQT
-515 KLDEANEAVNAL
+515 KLDDANKAVNAL

-532 DYAAAGRWTDT
+532 DYAATGRWTAT
-543 PQKLKDAIDNYRQ
+543 RDALQQAIVDYRK
-556 AAKDAYE
+556 AAVAAYE
-563 AGEAADY
+563 EGKAESYRFNFDAD
-570 SFDNAQAEADIA
+570 QAKAEIE
-582 AYVQAAGDALADFDR
+582 AYVQAAEVALVHFDR
-597 VAGAIDEWEKG
+597 VAGVIDEWEKG
-608 LADIKAYIAEE
+608 LADIKKYIAEE
-619 DYSVTDAAGVTYGTK
+619 DYSVRHYNTGKTYGAE
-634 LGNIQKAI
+634 IQIIEAAIKA
-642 DDLKAALDEALALE
+642 LKEELDAALALK
-656 DTDHKAAL
+656 DTEHKDAL
-664 AAISPS
+664 AAISPN
-670 KPAELTSITQEQF
+670 KPAELTSITQTKF
-683 EADKANYQGNIN
+683 EEDKANYQGNIN

-700 LQRTLLSNRIF
+700 LQRTLLFNRIETTQD
-711 NAWSELRADMDDKY
+711 ALAADRATEYNVEK
-725 TADALG
+725 LG
-731 KSYNTQ
+731 KSYTDQNTKFA
-737 NELFL
+737 EIERRL
-742 TFETQLINLSEQ
+742 TALGNAL
-754 VPAAEDITKENAA
+754 PAAENITKENAA
-767 EKRETLNSMNAQLDA
+767 EMRETLNSMNAQLDA
-782 IIADLDKLKAD
+782 TIADLDDLKAETN
-793 ADVIVAKVKANTDKY
+793 VIVAKVKDNTDKF
-808 NELVSVISDLK
+808 NELVTVISGLK
-819 TTSEEVKSKNLD
+819 EQSKEVESKNLD
-831 TNRNNEFKGYYETI
+831 KDNRGDEFKGYYEAI
-845 QTNIT
+845 QTSIT
-850 TLEGKIST
+850 TLEGDISN

-877 YQKTIKDIQADI
+877 YQQTIEDIKAEI
-889 DAKVKLAKAS
+889 AAKVELAIAS
-899 TDNWNAWIAQLRA
+899 TANWNAWTLQVRA
-912 FDNAKFFDTSIAENG
+912 FSNAKFFDDNSVKGG

-936 KAIDTPVNAGQQYFL
+936 TAIGSPDNAGQAYFL

-958 TQANTLKSNINAQY
+958 AQANTLKSYIKAQY

-977 VDYESTVTAT
+977 VDYGNTVTAT
-987 IDTLK
+987 IATLK
-992 ENIAKAVT
+992 ENIAKAVI
-1000 DAKNNE
+1000 DANNNE
-1006 EAHNL
+1006 EAHNA
-1011 QVKAQ
+1011 QVKVQ
-1016 GEAQAEWTRVYDRL
+1016 VEAQAEWTRVYDRL

-1052 INELNETVVSNFAS
+1052 IYELNDTVKSNFAA
-1066 GKCYGSDAE
+1066 GKCYSSDAE
-1075 SKYTQYKASILSIEK
+1075 SKYTEHKASILRIET
-1090 QWEDPEGYD
+1090 QWDDPEGYD
-1099 KILAQDNLD
+1099 KFLAQDNLD
-1108 RYNRFNDAIAETK
+1108 RYNRFNEAIADTK
-1121 KAFDKAVTSLDKF
+1121 NAFNKAVTSLDKF
-1134 MNIVDDE
+1134 LNIVDAE
-1141 LKVDFNDVLEAN
+1141 LEVDFKDVLNAN
-1153 EAIYA
+1153 MDIYA
-1158 YNQKIRELKAE
+1158 YNQKIRDLKAE
-1169 VNEAYTTASATSKG
+1169 VSKAYTTACATSKG

-1188 ESYKEQANTYTE
+1188 ESYKKKAKTYTA
-1200 EINKIYDD
+1200 EITMIYDD
-1208 CIAKLNATSM
+1208 CIAELNAKSKE
-1218 TLLETALADAKGK
+1218 LLDDALSTANDNLEFYEGK
-1231 LAEYEA
+1231 
-1237 KITDYKER
+1237 IGSYKES
-1245 VREAAFSDVKEIVA
+1245 VREAAFSDVKKIID

-1282 RNASKCDEASD
+1282 RNASN

-1304 AQYDVLVAEL
+1304 AQYDALVAEL
-1314 DAEIKANRA
+1314 DKEIAANRA

-1331 KVLDASYLTTYN
+1331 KVLAASYLTTYN

-1351 KAETGLKAVGSA
+1351 KAEIGLKAVGSA
-1363 AKEAKNMYES
+1363 AKEAKNMYGS
-1373 GLAAVKQLIVDFK
+1373 GLAAVSKLIVDFK
-1386 TNDGYTAAKEEADKN
+1386 AHDGYTAAKEEADKN
-1401 TESLEAYDALQTT
+1401 TVSLEAYEALQIT
-1414 FSDVKAELV
+1414 FREVKAELV

-1436 VQIAAIQQ
+1436 VLIADIQQ
-1444 KLEAQISRVEE
+1444 RLEAQISRVEE

-1465 MGSADVDNEETV
+1465 MGSVDVDDKETV
-1477 LTICKQLKT
+1477 LTICKQLKA
-1486 EISEQY
+1486 EISSQY
-1492 AVCDSKEYAA
+1492 AVCDNRESAA
-1502 MLTQISTLYREY
+1502 MFTQIRTLYREY
-1514 NLAVTATEE
+1514 NLAVTATVE
-1523 DIKSYEQTIAD
+1523 DIQSYEQTIAA
-1534 YEAELTRISELGQGK
+1534 YEDELMRISELSQGK
-1549 REAYMELEKN
+1549 REAYMALEKK

-1567 TNIYDEAYVTN
+1567 TNIYDAAYMNN

-1612 AEELAS
+1612 AEALAD

-1624 ALLQKMESYSSESM
+1624 ALLQKMESYSSESL
-1638 LLVYSENITDDIA
+1638 LLVYTDNITGEIA

-1656 LENLIGLIG
+1656 LELLIGNI
-1665 DMQLPFTINGEVKL
+1665 DNMQLPFKINGEIKL
-1679 TLDGK
+1679 TLDTK

-1699 EGYKYVNIEEFTAA
+1699 EGYKYVNIEAFTAA
-1713 AQTNVIEKIDVEKA
+1713 AQTNVVEKIDVEKA

-1744 DSKSKYEASEAT
+1744 DSKLKYEANEAT
-1756 ITSNMKELDKQYSYT
+1756 ITSYMKELDKQYSYT
-1771 ETSGRIN
+1771 ETSGRIG

-1802 EYKAQMEEVEKA
+1802 EYKAQMEKVEKA
-1814 LTALEKFNSDSYNNG
+1814 LTALEKYNSDSYTRG
-1829 LITEDI
+1829 FITEDI
-1835 DGGKLMDEEE
+1835 DGGKLTDEEE
-1845 QELQN
+1845 NELEN
-1850 KKIDF
+1850 KTVDF
-1855 VAEAVEAIFDKVE
+1855 VAEAVDAIFNKVE
-1868 ALKKQLAELEQ
+1868 ELKKQLAELEQ

-1899 ADYMEILNVVLE
+1899 ADYMEILNAALE
-1911 QSEFESGSLQ
+1911 VTAIEPGTLQ

-1998 IMLPAGVTFAGAE
+1998 IMLPAGVTFVGAE
-2011 VANRANGFSL
+2011 VAHRANGFSL

-2034 LSSLEEADFAQ
+2034 LSSLEEADFAH

-2078 HVYALPAV
+2078 HVYALPSV

>member
-26 SSQVGQEVDN
+26 SSQVGQEVGD

-42 DLKLEAGIFIST
+42 DLKLEGDIFIST

-66 VPGKYSLGATTLENA
+66 VPGKYLLSAATLENA

-96 LKQEQEVTIK
+96 LAQEQQVTIR

-112 RQQFKVGGFKLQLV
+112 GQFKVGGFNLKLD
-126 FDFQA
+126 FDFKA
-131 EYSNLNLKLSNAVN
+131 EYDMLNLRLSNAVN

-165 EYQNKLAVDI
+165 EYQNVLAVDI
-175 AKVKNGSMDSYNI
+175 AKVKDDDVNSYNI

-230 KVQTAWDALK
+230 KVQTAWNELK
-240 AALDAASQTAKDI
+240 AALDDKETCETAKEI
-253 YTTKVEAIK
+253 YGPEVEAIK
-262 VDLDNEVAAVK
+262 SNLDNEIAAVK

-289 VDAHCKDLNV
+289 VDANCKALND
-299 RIQEAKNG
+299 RIIEAKNG
-307 IGVADANSAA
+307 ISVANGNSDA
-317 YSEVKTLVESAKQLY
+317 YDEVKTLVESTKQLY
-332 DEKVQELVDFIVA
+332 DAKVQELVNYIVA

-351 YESLLKLA
+351 YESLLQLA
-359 QTKLSAEYAKVME
+359 QTKLSAEFAKVME
-372 ADAANTIET
+372 AYEATTIEN
-381 AADNKEANRALVLE
+381 AADKKKANVELINGATAQIE
-395 ARQNILDLTDAYK
+395 TLTVAYK
-408 ARYTSYKNAY
+408 GRYTNYKNAY

-423 MLEDVVSNIEEGLKA
+423 TLEEVVSKIEEGLNA
-438 IQNTEYDA
+438 INNTEYDA
-446 DIQVINEKIQ
+446 DIQAIQEKIQ

-461 FATAMAAD
+461 FAAAMAAD
-469 KDVPDYSEAKAEILS
+469 EEVPDYAASKTEIQTKIAELQ
-484 MINELK
+484 
-490 SATDAT
+490 SATNAT

-501 AHQATMEKLDALQT
+501 AHQATMEVLEAVLT
-515 KLDEANEAVNAL
+515 KLDDANKAVNAL

-532 DYAAAGRWTDT
+532 DYAAVGRWTTT
-543 PQKLKDAIDNYRQ
+543 PEALQQAIEDARE
-556 AAKDAYE
+556 AAAAAYE
-563 AGEAADY
+563 KGEAAGY
-570 SFDNAQAEADIA
+570 SFDNAQAEADIE
-582 AYVQAAGDALADFDR
+582 AYVQAAEDALADFDR
-597 VAGAIDEWEKG
+597 VAGVIAEWEKG
-608 LADIKAYIAEE
+608 LAAIKAYIAEE
-619 DYSVTDAAGVTYGTK
+619 DYSVRHYNTGKTYGAE
-634 LGNIQKAI
+634 IQIIEAAIKA
-642 DDLKAALDEALALE
+642 LKEELDAALALK
-656 DTDHKAAL
+656 DTEHKDAL

-670 KPAELTSITQEQF
+670 KPAELTNITQEEF
-683 EADKANYQGNIN
+683 EEDKANYQGNIN
-695 LNAVL
+695 MEAVK
-700 LQRTLLSNRIF
+700 LQRTLLDNRIA
-711 NAWSELRADMDDKY
+711 NVQKELNEDKATKY
-725 TADALG
+725 TSATLG
-731 KSYNTQ
+731 KSYDDLRWNFEDIGDALLRLRVNLPAENT
-737 NELFL
+737 
-742 TFETQLINLSEQ
+742 
-754 VPAAEDITKENAA
+754 ITKENAA
-767 EKRETLNSMNAQLDA
+767 EKRETLNSINAQLDA
-782 IIADLDKLKAD
+782 IIADLDKLKVD

-808 NELVSVISDLK
+808 NELVTVISGLK
-819 TTSEEVKSKNLD
+819 EQSKEVESKNLD
-831 TNRNNEFKGYYETI
+831 KDNRGDEFKGYYDDI
-845 QTNIT
+845 QTSIT
-850 TLEGKIST
+850 TLEGNIST

-877 YQKTIKDIQADI
+877 YQKTIEDIQAEI
-889 DAKVKLAKAS
+889 AEKVKQAIAS
-899 TDNWNAWIAQLRA
+899 TANWNAWTLQVRE
-912 FDNAKFFDTSIAENG
+912 FSNAKFFDAAIAENG

-936 KAIDTPVNAGQQYFL
+936 AAIGSPVNAGQTYFL

-958 TQANTLKSNINAQY
+958 TQANTLKSNIKAQY

-977 VDYESTVTAT
+977 VDYASTVTAT
-987 IDTLK
+987 IATLK
-992 ENIAKAVT
+992 KNIAQAVT

-1006 EAHNL
+1006 EAHNA
-1011 QVKAQ
+1011 QVKVQ
-1016 GEAQAEWTRVYDRL
+1016 VEAQAEWTRVYDRL

-1041 WLDQLTEIQLA
+1041 WLDQLTEIQLT
-1052 INELNETVVSNFAS
+1052 INELNETVESNFAA

-1075 SKYTQYKASILSIEK
+1075 SKYTQYKAGILSIEQ

-1099 KILAQDNLD
+1099 KFLAQDNLD
-1108 RYNRFNDAIAETK
+1108 RYNRFNEAIADTK
-1121 KAFDKAVTSLDKF
+1121 NAFDNAVKSLDKF
-1134 MNIVDDE
+1134 LNIVDAE
-1141 LKVDFNDVLEAN
+1141 LEVDFKDVLNAN
-1153 EAIYA
+1153 KDIYA
-1158 YNQKIRELKAE
+1158 YNQKIRDLKAE
-1169 VNEAYTTASATSKG
+1169 VSKAYTTACATSKG

-1188 ESYKEQANTYTE
+1188 ESYKKKAKTYTA

-1208 CIAKLNATSM
+1208 CIDELNAKSKE
-1218 TLLETALADAKGK
+1218 LLDDALSTANENL
-1231 LAEYEA
+1231 
-1237 KITDYKER
+1237 KIYVTKIESYKES
-1245 VREAAFSDVKEIVA
+1245 VREAAFSDVKKIID

-1282 RNASKCDEASD
+1282 RNASD

-1304 AQYDVLVAEL
+1304 AQYDALVAEL
-1314 DAEIKANRA
+1314 DAEIKANREE
-1323 ALQGYIDN
+1323 LQGYIDK

-1343 EAVAEYVE
+1343 DAVAEYVE

-1363 AKEAKNMYES
+1363 AKEDKNMYES
-1373 GLAAVKQLIVDFK
+1373 GLAAVTKLIDDFK
-1386 TNDGYTAAKEEADKN
+1386 ANDGYTAAKAEADKN
-1401 TESLEAYDALQTT
+1401 TESLEAYKALQIT
-1414 FSDVKAELV
+1414 FSEVKDDLV
-1423 KLQEYASGYVAVN
+1423 ELQEYASGYVAVN
-1436 VQIAAIQQ
+1436 VQIADIQQ

-1465 MGSADVDNEETV
+1465 MGSVDVDNEETV

-1523 DIKSYEQTIAD
+1523 DIKSYELTIAE

-1549 REAYMELEKN
+1549 REAYMALEKN
-1559 IGVTRTEL
+1559 IGVTRTVL
-1567 TNIYDEAYVTN
+1567 TNIYDAAYVTN
-1578 LQTGFSEQLQA
+1578 LQTGFSEQLEA

-1624 ALLQKMESYSSESM
+1624 ALLQKMESYSSESL
-1638 LLVYSENITDDIA
+1638 LLVYTDNITGEIA

-1656 LENLIGLIG
+1656 LELLIGKI
-1665 DMQLPFTINGEVKL
+1665 DNMQLPFKINGEIKL
-1679 TLDGK
+1679 TLDTK

-1699 EGYKYVNIEEFTAA
+1699 EGYKYVNIEAFTAA
-1713 AQTNVIEKIDVEKA
+1713 AQTNVVEKINDEKA

-1744 DSKSKYEASEAT
+1744 DSKLKYEANEAT
-1756 ITSNMKELDKQYSYT
+1756 ITSNMKNLDKQYSYT
-1771 ETSGRIN
+1771 ETSGRIG

-1802 EYKAQMEEVEKA
+1802 ECKAQMEEVEKA
-1814 LTALEKFNSDSYNNG
+1814 LTALEKYNSDSYTYG

-1835 DGGKLMDEEE
+1835 DGGKLTDEEE
-1845 QELQN
+1845 NELEN
-1850 KKIDF
+1850 KKVDF
-1855 VAEAVEAIFDKVE
+1855 VAEAVDAIFNKVE
-1868 ALKKQLAELEQ
+1868 ELKKQLAELEQ

-1899 ADYMEILNVVLE
+1899 ADYMEILNAALE
-1911 QSEFESGSLQ
+1911 VTAIEPGTLQ

-1998 IMLPAGVTFAGAE
+1998 IMLPAGVTFVGAE

-2034 LSSLEEADFAQ
+2034 LSSLEEADFAH

>member
-26 SSQVGQEVDN
+26 SSQVGQEVGN

-42 DLKLEAGIFIST
+42 DLKLEEGIFIST

-66 VPGKYSLGATTLENA
+66 VPGKYSLSATTLDNA

-96 LKQEQEVTIK
+96 LKQEQEVTIR

-112 RQQFKVGGFKLQLV
+112 GQFKVGGFELKLV

-131 EYSNLNLKLSNAVN
+131 EYSKLNLKLSNAVN
-145 QLRASVEAGT
+145 QLDAHS

-165 EYQNKLAVDI
+165 EYQNVLAVDI
-175 AKVKNGSMDSYNI
+175 AKVKDGDMDSYNI

-197 PSVIESRIATFA
+197 TSEIESRIATFA

-222 AYATAELA
+222 AYATAKLA
-230 KVQTAWDALK
+230 EVQSAWDVLK
-240 AALDAASQTAKDI
+240 AALDNASQTAKDI
-253 YTTKVEAIK
+253 YTTKVETIK
-262 VDLDNEVAAVK
+262 SDLDKEIADVK

-283 DYAKAT
+283 DYATAT
-289 VDAHCKDLNV
+289 VNANCKALND
-299 RIQEAKNG
+299 RIIKAKNG
-307 IGVADANSAA
+307 ISIANANSAA
-317 YSEVKTLVESAKQLY
+317 YSEVKALVESATKLY
-332 DEKVQELVDFIVA
+332 DEKVQELVNFIVA

-351 YESLLKLA
+351 YESLLQLA

-372 ADAANTIET
+372 ADAANTIKN
-381 AADNKEANRALVLE
+381 AADNKEANVTLINGATAQIEALT
-395 ARQNILDLTDAYK
+395 AAYEG
-408 ARYTSYKNAY
+408 RYTNYKNAY

-423 MLEDVVSNIEEGLKA
+423 TLEDVVSNIEEGLKA

-446 DIQVINEKIQ
+446 DIQAIKEKIQ

-469 KDVPDYSEAKAEILS
+469 EEVPDYVASKAEIQN
-484 MINELK
+484 MIAELQ

-496 LANYY
+496 LANYN
-501 AHQATMEKLDALQT
+501 AHQATMEALDALQT
-515 KLDEANEAVNAL
+515 KLNEANEAVNAL

-532 DYAAAGRWTDT
+532 DYAAAGRWTATRDAL
-543 PQKLKDAIDNYRQ
+543 QKKIDDCCK
-556 AAKDAYE
+556 AAAAAYE
-563 AGEAADY
+563 EGKAASY
-570 SFDNAQAEADIA
+570 SFDNAQAEAGIA
-582 AYVQAAGDALADFDR
+582 AYVQAAKDALADFDR
-597 VAGAIDEWEKG
+597 VAGVIAEWEIG
-608 LADIKAYIAEE
+608 LAAIKTYIAEE
-619 DYSVTDAAGVTYGTK
+619 DYSVRHYNTGKTYGAE
-634 LGNIQKAI
+634 IQIIEAAIKA
-642 DDLKAALDEALALE
+642 LKEELDAALALK
-656 DTDHKAAL
+656 DTEHKDAL

-670 KPAELTSITQEQF
+670 KPAELTNITQEEF
-683 EADKANYQGNIN
+683 EEDKANYQGNIN
-695 LNAVL
+695 MEAVK
-700 LQRTLLSNRIF
+700 LQRTLLDNRIA
-711 NAWSELRADMDDKY
+711 NVQKELNEDKATKY
-725 TADALG
+725 TSATLG
-731 KSYNTQ
+731 KSYDDLRWN
-737 NELFL
+737 F
-742 TFETQLINLSEQ
+742 
-754 VPAAEDITKENAA
+754 EDIGDALLRLRVNLPAENTIIKENAA
-767 EKRETLNSMNAQLDA
+767 EKRETLNSINAQLDA
-782 IIADLDKLKAD
+782 IIADLDKLKVD

-808 NELVSVISDLK
+808 NELVTVISGLK
-819 TTSEEVKSKNLD
+819 EQSKEVESKNLD
-831 TNRNNEFKGYYETI
+831 KDNRGDEFKGYYDAI
-845 QTNIT
+845 QTSIT
-850 TLEGKIST
+850 TLEGKITT

-877 YQKTIKDIQADI
+877 YQKTIENIQAEI
-889 DAKVKLAKAS
+889 AAKVELAKAS
-899 TDNWNAWIAQLRA
+899 TDNWDAWRYQARE
-912 FDNAKFFDTSIAENG
+912 FDSAKFFDTSIAANG
-927 LIAKAKAEI
+927 RIEKAKADI
-936 KAIDTPVNAGQQYFL
+936 NAIANAGSTPNAGQTYFL
-951 GLVDGYE
+951 GLVGEYE
-958 TQANTLKSNINAQY
+958 TQANTLKANIKAKY
-972 DARTS
+972 DERKS
-977 VDYESTVTAT
+977 VEYASTVTST
-987 IDTLK
+987 ITTLK
-992 ENIAKAVT
+992 DNIAKAVT

-1006 EAHNL
+1006 VAHNE
-1011 QVKAQ
+1011 QVTAQ
-1016 GEAQAEWTRVYDRL
+1016 GVAQAQWTRVYDRL

-1041 WLDQLTEIQLA
+1041 WLDQLTEIQLT
-1052 INELNETVVSNFAS
+1052 INELNETVESNFAA

-1075 SKYTQYKASILSIEK
+1075 SKYTQYKAGILSIEQ

-1099 KILAQDNLD
+1099 KFLAQDNLD

-1134 MNIVDDE
+1134 LNIVDAE
-1141 LKVDFNDVLEAN
+1141 LKVDFEDVLNAN
-1153 EAIYA
+1153 KAIYA

-1188 ESYKEQANTYTE
+1188 ESFKKQADAYTE
-1200 EINKIYDD
+1200 EINKIYDK
-1208 CIAKLNATSM
+1208 CIAKLNDTSK
-1218 TLLETALADAKGK
+1218 TLLGNALSETNDNLKF
-1231 LAEYEA
+1231 YVA
-1237 KITDYKER
+1237 KIESYKES
-1245 VREAAFSDVKEIVA
+1245 VREAAFSDVKKIIA
-1259 QAELYKTDPELAV
+1259 QAELYKSDPELAV
-1272 RLAEGFLKTL
+1272 KLAEGFLKTL
-1282 RNASKCDEASD
+1282 RNASD

-1304 AQYDVLVAEL
+1304 AQYDALVAEL
-1314 DAEIKANRA
+1314 DKEIADNRV
-1323 ALQGYIDN
+1323 ALQGYINN

-1351 KAETGLKAVGSA
+1351 KAKTGLKAVGSA
-1363 AKEAKNMYES
+1363 AKEAKKMHES
-1373 GLAAVKQLIVDFK
+1373 GLTAVTKLIADFK
-1386 TNDGYTAAKEEADKN
+1386 ANDGYTAAKDEAVEN
-1401 TESLEAYDALQTT
+1401 TKSLEAYEALQTT
-1414 FSDVKAELV
+1414 FNEVKAALV

-1436 VQIAAIQQ
+1436 VQIADIQQ
-1444 KLEAQISRVEE
+1444 KLETQISRVEE

-1465 MGSADVDNEETV
+1465 MGSVDVDDEETV

-1523 DIKSYEQTIAD
+1523 DIKSYELTIAE
-1534 YEAELTRISELGQGK
+1534 YEAELTRISELPQGK
-1549 REAYMELEKN
+1549 REAYMALEKN

-1567 TNIYDEAYVTN
+1567 TNIYDAAYVTN

-1624 ALLQKMESYSSESM
+1624 ALLQKMESYSSESL
-1638 LLVYSENITDDIA
+1638 LLVYTDNITGEIA
-1651 SLDKE
+1651 SLDNE
-1656 LENLIGLIG
+1656 LELLIGKI
-1665 DMQLPFTINGEVKL
+1665 DNMQLPFKINGEIKL
-1679 TLDGK
+1679 TLDTK

-1699 EGYKYVNIEEFTAA
+1699 EGYKYVDIEAFTAA

-1744 DSKSKYEASEAT
+1744 DSKLKYEATEAT
-1756 ITSNMKELDKQYSYT
+1756 ITSNMKNLDKQYSYT
-1771 ETSGRIN
+1771 ETLGRIG

-1802 EYKAQMEEVEKA
+1802 EYKAQMDKVEKA
-1814 LTALEKFNSDSYNNG
+1814 LTALEKYNSDSYTHG

-1835 DGGKLMDEEE
+1835 NGGKLMDEEE
-1845 QELQN
+1845 NELEN
-1850 KKIDF
+1850 KKVDF
-1855 VAEAVEAIFDKVE
+1855 VAEAVDAIFNKVE
-1868 ALKKQLAELEQ
+1868 ELKKQLAELEQ

-1899 ADYMEILNVVLE
+1899 ADYMEILNAALE
-1911 QSEFESGSLQ
+1911 VTAIEPGTLQ

-1966 DRLSL
+1966 DCLSL

-1981 IAVNLDATLAYN
+1981 ITVNLDATLAYN

-1998 IMLPAGVTFAGAE
+1998 IMLPAGVTFVGAE

-2034 LSSLEEADFAQ
+2034 LSSLEEADFAH

>member
-26 SSQVGQEVDN
+26 SSQVGQEVGN

-42 DLKLEAGIFIST
+42 DLKLEEGIFIST
-54 DGSDISQAIGTL
+54 DGSEISQVIGTL
-66 VPGKYSLGATTLENA
+66 VPGKYSLSATTLDNA

-96 LKQEQEVTIK
+96 LKQEQEVTITVK
-106 VEAVEA
+106 ADEAGK
-112 RQQFKVGGFKLQLV
+112 QFKVGGFELQLV

-131 EYSNLNLKLSNAVN
+131 EYSKLNLKLSNAVN
-145 QLRASVEAGT
+145 QLDAHS
-155 TDFWEQELLD
+155 TDFWEQELLNK
-165 EYQNKLAVDI
+165 YQNVLAVDI

-188 YKEYKLYQQ
+188 YKEYKLYQS
-197 PSVIESRIATFA
+197 PSEIERRIATFA
-209 GNVTAALANKEAN
+209 ENVTAALANKEAN
-222 AYATAELA
+222 AYATTELA
-230 KVQTAWDALK
+230 KVQDAWDELK
-240 AALDAASQTAKDI
+240 AALDAACETAKEI
-253 YTTKVEAIK
+253 YGSPVEAIK
-262 VDLDNEVAAVK
+262 GDLDKEIAAVK

-283 DYAKAT
+283 DYAEAT
-289 VDAHCKDLNV
+289 VNANCKALND
-299 RIQEAKNG
+299 RINEAKNG
-307 IGVADANSAA
+307 ISIANGNSDAYN
-317 YSEVKTLVESAKQLY
+317 EVKTLVESATKLY
-332 DEKVQELVDFIVA
+332 DDKVQELVNFIVA

-351 YESLLKLA
+351 YESLLQLA

-372 ADAANTIET
+372 ADAANKIGN
-381 AADNKEANRALVLE
+381 AADNKEANVTLINGATAQIEALT
-395 ARQNILDLTDAYK
+395 AAYK
-408 ARYTSYKNAY
+408 GRYTNYKKAY

-423 MLEDVVSNIEEGLKA
+423 TLEDVVSNIEEGLKA

-446 DIQVINEKIQ
+446 DIQAIQEKIK

-469 KDVPDYSEAKAEILS
+469 EDVPDNEASKAEILN
-484 MINELK
+484 MIYELQ

-496 LANYY
+496 LANYN
-501 AHQATMEKLDALQT
+501 AHQATMEALDALQT
-515 KLDEANEAVNAL
+515 KLDDANKAVNAL

-532 DYAAAGRWTDT
+532 DYAATGRWTAT
-543 PQKLKDAIDNYRQ
+543 RDALQQAIVDYRK
-556 AAKDAYE
+556 AAVAAYE
-563 AGEAADY
+563 EGKAESYRFNFDAD
-570 SFDNAQAEADIA
+570 QAKAEIE
-582 AYVQAAGDALADFDR
+582 AYVQAAEVALANFDR
-597 VAGAIDEWEKG
+597 VAGVIDEWEKG
-608 LADIKAYIAEE
+608 LADIKKYIAEE
-619 DYSVTDAAGVTYGTK
+619 DYSVRHYNTGKTYGAE
-634 LGNIQKAI
+634 IQIIEAAIKA
-642 DDLKAALDEALALE
+642 LKEELDAALALK
-656 DTDHKAAL
+656 DTEHKDAL
-664 AAISPS
+664 AAISPN
-670 KPAELTSITQEQF
+670 KPAELTNITQEEF
-683 EADKANYQGNIN
+683 EEDKANYQGNIN
-695 LNAVL
+695 MEAVK
-700 LQRTLLSNRIF
+700 LQRTLLDNRIA
-711 NAWSELRADMDDKY
+711 NVQKELNEDKATKY
-725 TADALG
+725 TSATLG
-731 KSYNTQ
+731 KSYDDLRWNFEDIGDALLRLRANLPAENT
-737 NELFL
+737 
-742 TFETQLINLSEQ
+742 
-754 VPAAEDITKENAA
+754 ITKENAA

-782 IIADLDKLKAD
+782 IIADLDKLKAG
-793 ADVIVAKVKANTDKY
+793 ADVIVAKVEANTGKY
-808 NELVSVISDLK
+808 NELGTVINGLK
-819 TTSEEVKSKNLD
+819 DQSKEVESKNLD
-831 TNRNNEFKGYYETI
+831 KDNRGDEFKGYYEAI
-845 QTNIT
+845 QTSIT
-850 TLEGKIST
+850 ILEGKIST

-869 TGTEETPG
+869 TGTDETPG
-877 YQKTIKDIQADI
+877 YQQTIKDIQTEIAD
-889 DAKVKLAKAS
+889 KVKLAKAS
-899 TDNWNAWIAQLRA
+899 TDNWDAWKRQVRA
-912 FDNAKFFDTSIAENG
+912 FSSAEFFVANSAKGG

-936 KAIDTPVNAGQQYFL
+936 TAIGSPVNAGQEYFL

-958 TQANTLKSNINAQY
+958 TQANTLKSNIEAQY
-972 DARTS
+972 AARTS
-977 VDYESTVTAT
+977 VDYASTVTAT
-987 IDTLK
+987 IATLK

-1006 EAHNL
+1006 EAHNA
-1011 QVKAQ
+1011 QVKVQ
-1016 GEAQAEWTRVYDRL
+1016 VEAQAEWTRVYDRL

-1052 INELNETVVSNFAS
+1052 INELNETVKINFAA
-1066 GKCYGSDAE
+1066 GKCYDSDAE
-1075 SKYTQYKASILSIEK
+1075 SKYTEYKASILRIET
-1090 QWEDPEGYD
+1090 QWDDPEGYD
-1099 KILAQDNLD
+1099 KFLDQDNLD
-1108 RYNRFNDAIAETK
+1108 RYNRFNEAIADTK
-1121 KAFDKAVTSLDKF
+1121 NAFDKAVTSLDKF
-1134 MNIVDDE
+1134 LNIVDAE
-1141 LKVDFNDVLEAN
+1141 LEVDFKDVLDAN
-1153 EAIYA
+1153 KAIYE
-1158 YNQKIRELKAE
+1158 YNQKIRELKSE
-1169 VNEAYTTASATSKG
+1169 VKEAYETACATSKG

-1188 ESYKEQANTYTE
+1188 ESYKEEADAYTAA
-1200 EINKIYDD
+1200 IKKIYKD
-1208 CIAKLNATSM
+1208 CIAELNAKSKV
-1218 TLLETALADAKGK
+1218 LLDDALSTANDNL
-1231 LAEYEA
+1231 EFYED
-1237 KITDYKER
+1237 KIGSYKES
-1245 VREAAFSDVKEIVA
+1245 VREAAFSDVKKIIA
-1259 QAELYKTDPELAV
+1259 QAESYKTEPELAV

-1282 RNASKCDEASD
+1282 RNASD

-1304 AQYDVLVAEL
+1304 AQYDALVADL

-1331 KVLDASYLTTYN
+1331 KVLAASYLTTYN

-1363 AKEAKNMYES
+1363 AKEAKNMYGS
-1373 GLAAVKQLIVDFK
+1373 GLAAVTKLIVDFK
-1386 TNDGYTAAKEEADKN
+1386 ANDGYTAAKEEADKN
-1401 TESLEAYDALQTT
+1401 TESLKAYEALQIT
-1414 FSDVKAELV
+1414 FSEVKDELV
-1423 KLQEYASGYVAVN
+1423 KLQKYASGYVAVN
-1436 VQIAAIQQ
+1436 VQIADIQQ
-1444 KLEAQISRVEE
+1444 RLEAQISRVEE

-1465 MGSADVDNEETV
+1465 MGSVDVDDEETV

-1486 EISEQY
+1486 TINEQY
-1492 AVCDSKEYAA
+1492 AVCDSREYYA

-1523 DIKSYEQTIAD
+1523 DIRSYELTIAE
-1534 YEAELTRISELGQGK
+1534 YEDELTRINGLSEEDEESK
-1549 REAYMELEKN
+1549 REAYMALEKK

-1567 TNIYDEAYVTN
+1567 TNIYDDAYMTN
-1578 LQTGFSEQLQA
+1578 LQTGFSEQLEA

-1612 AEELAS
+1612 AEALAD
-1618 IQTKQA
+1618 IQTKQV
-1624 ALLQKMESYSSESM
+1624 ALLQKMESYSSESL
-1638 LLVYSENITDDIA
+1638 LLVYTDNITGEIA

-1656 LENLIGLIG
+1656 LELLIGKI
-1665 DMQLPFTINGEVKL
+1665 DKMQLPFKINGEIKL
-1679 TLDGK
+1679 TLDTK

-1699 EGYKYVNIEEFTAA
+1699 EGYKYVDIEAFTAA
-1713 AQTNVIEKIDVEKA
+1713 AQTHVIEKIDVEKA

-1734 SEEVGKMLTE
+1734 SEDENKMLTE
-1744 DSKSKYEASEAT
+1744 GSKSKYEANEAK
-1756 ITSNMKELDKQYSYT
+1756 ITSNMKTLDKQFSYI
-1771 ETSGRIN
+1771 ETSGRIG
-1778 EVTESMKQTKENLA
+1778 EVTESMEQTKENLA

-1802 EYKAQMEEVEKA
+1802 ECKAQMEEVEKA
-1814 LTALEKFNSDSYNNG
+1814 LTALEKYNSDSYWHG

-1835 DGGKLMDEEE
+1835 DGGKLTDEEE
-1845 QELQN
+1845 NELEN
-1850 KKIDF
+1850 KKVDF
-1855 VAEAVEAIFDKVE
+1855 VAEAVDAIFNKVE
-1868 ALKKQLAELEQ
+1868 ELKKQLAELEQ

-1899 ADYMEILNVVLE
+1899 ADYMEILNAALE
-1911 QSEFESGSLQ
+1911 VTAIEPGTLQ

-1998 IMLPAGVTFAGAE
+1998 IMLPAGVTFVGAE
-2011 VANRANGFSL
+2011 VAHRANGFSL

-2034 LSSLEEADFAQ
+2034 LSSLEEADFAH